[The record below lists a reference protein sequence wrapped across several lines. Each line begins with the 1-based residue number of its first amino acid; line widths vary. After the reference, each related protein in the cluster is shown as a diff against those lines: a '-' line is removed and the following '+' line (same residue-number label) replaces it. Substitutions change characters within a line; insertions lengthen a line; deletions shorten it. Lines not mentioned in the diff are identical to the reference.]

1 MGVLKKGME
10 YLVRLTA
17 QVDKALPGEMK
28 KMNNHL
34 KGLERQMENYKKT
47 GENFELVKK
56 KIKGTVEELRKVKAS
71 MQALEKAKAKD
82 GKMTKAQEQEYARL
96 AKRQEKLSQTL
107 DKQRNSYKQYQY
119 ELKRQKIPME
129 KLREE
134 IEKTTRAYKKLQA
147 EQKLTSAGQNLRT
160 RVGSAAKG
168 IGAKAVGV
176 AKKAVVGAT
185 VAGVTAAG
193 YVGMTSAQTYLDF
206 NKNMKK
212 VQAISGATAEEFK
225 LLEKEAKRLGATTK
239 FTAGEAAAA
248 MEKMALAGFNT
259 KDIIASMPG
268 VLDLAAASGEDVAM
282 VSDIITDNLTAF
294 NMTAKDSGR
303 FADVL
308 SWGMSKT
315 NVTVEMLGES
325 FKYAAGSAGTL
336 GVSLEETVG
345 ALGLMGDQAI
355 KSGMAGTGLNEVFDN
370 LVKKQAELNKAGIKI
385 ADKGKFVGIV
395 DVVKQVEKVT
405 KKMNDIDRLA
415 FLKKVF
421 GERGERSF
429 SKLLSAQKTIDGIT
443 YTGAE
448 ALEKTVEAAT
458 KDSVGMAEKMKDI
471 MLDGASGAMILLES
485 AWDGIKIAVG
495 DKIFSENNLKYIK
508 IFTNYLSELANVL
521 SGSFYDNK
529 YNNFWKNFFTVA
541 KSYMNKLY
549 EALKPGIKAI
559 QEMLPSKSDVT
570 SKMKFIGDLILK
582 LAEIISWLILRIQE
596 LKKAIDFLGV
606 DNIVVFIVTF
616 MGVIKVAAA
625 ITKLISAIKLLKDA
639 GGIILGLKSIIMGF
653 IGVNPYVL
661 LAAGIIAALAI
672 VAYQIYKNWDK
683 IKIYILNVWETVKA
697 KTIDLWSSITNI
709 FVNVKEHIVNT
720 FNSIKEKI
728 VNIFSPAIKWLKG
741 YIESFFSIFG
751 DLFPFAP
758 LKAFWETWDSGKPI
772 MENLKNS
779 ITAYIQVFSDFLPIK
794 IVRQFFK
801 IWSSELGI
809 VDKIKLSFTQT
820 FEAIK
825 NEFIKLWNCMS
836 NIFNII
842 KPYIMPI
849 FDDLKNYILN
859 IFNSIKENIVNI
871 FNLGINWLKGH
882 IESFFSIFGD
892 LLPFAALKAF
902 WEIWDSGKPVMENL
916 KNSITAYI
924 QVFSDFLPIKIV
936 RQFFE
941 IWSSELGIVD
951 KIRLSFTQTFEA
963 IKESI
968 RSVID
973 TITNLG
979 DKIKE
984 LPMIKGA
991 LETFGSIKDG
1001 IANTFGFNNDSKEKV
1016 EKVSIIERIFNTSNK
1031 RENIDG
1037 SHRTG
1042 LSYVPFDGYVA
1053 ELHKGERVLTSD
1065 ENEQYGSLFNKLV
1078 TPSNNNISNTT
1089 RNISASS
1096 NISFNPSINI
1106 TVNNPTDNEGLAKVL
1121 ENKLKE
1127 LEYEFF
1133 KKFKELERRSINDR
1147 RTKF

>member
-1 MGVLKKGME
+1 MGLKKGME

-28 KMNNHL
+28 KMATHL
-34 KGLERQMENYKKT
+34 KGLESQMARYKKT
-47 GENFELVKK
+47 GENFDLVKK

-107 DKQRNSYKQYQY
+107 DKQRNSYRQYQY
-119 ELKRQKIPME
+119 ELKRQKIPMQ

-134 IEKTTRAYKKLQA
+134 IKKTTRAYKKLEA
-147 EQKLTSAGQNLRT
+147 EQKLTSAGQNLRS
-160 RVGSAAKG
+160 RVGSATKS
-168 IGAKAVGV
+168 IGSKAVGV

-206 NKNMKK
+206 NSSMKK

-239 FTAGEAAAA
+239 FTAGESAAA
-248 MEKMALAGFNT
+248 MEKMALAGFST

-294 NMTAKDSGR
+294 NMSAKDTGR

-336 GVSLEETVG
+336 GVSLEEAVG
-345 ALGLMGDQAI
+345 SLGLMGDQAI
-355 KSGMAGTGLNEVFDN
+355 KSGMAGRGLNEVFSR
-370 LVKKQAELNKAGIKI
+370 LVKNKDDLKKI
-385 ADKGKFVGIV
+385 NIDIENSKGEFVGLV
-395 DVVKQVEKVT
+395 EVVKQFEKHT
-405 KKMNDIDRLA
+405 KNMKDIDKVA
-415 FLKKVF
+415 FLKNIF
-421 GERGERSF
+421 GEQGERSF

-458 KDSVGMAEKMKDI
+458 KDSVGMAEKMKNI
-471 MLDGASGAMILLES
+471 MLDSASGAMILLES

-541 KSYMNKLY
+541 KSYMSKLY

-596 LKKAIDFLGV
+596 LKKIIDFLGI
-606 DNIVVFIVTF
+606 DNIVVFIATF

-653 IGVNPYVL
+653 IGVNPFVL
-661 LAAGIIAALAI
+661 IAAGVVAAL
-672 VAYQIYKNWDK
+672 VLIYKNWDK
-683 IKIYILNVWETVKA
+683 IKALIL
-697 KTIDLWSSITNI
+697 S
-709 FVNVKEHIVNT
+709 
-720 FNSIKEKI
+720 
-728 VNIFSPAIKWLKG
+728 AIEWLKG
-741 YIESFFSIFG
+741 YIENFFALFG
-751 DLFPFAP
+751 DLLPLAP
-758 LKAFWETWDSGKPI
+758 LKAFWDTWDNGKPI
-772 MENLKNS
+772 MENLKNG
-779 ITAYIQVFSDFLPIK
+779 IIAYIQTISEFLPIK
-794 IVRQFFK
+794 IVKQFFE
-801 IWSSELGI
+801 IWTSELGI

-820 FEAIK
+820 FDAIK
-825 NEFIKLWNCMS
+825 QS
-836 NIFNII
+836 
-842 KPYIMPI
+842 
-849 FDDLKNYILN
+849 ILGTVDAV
-859 IFNSIKENIVNI
+859 K
-871 FNLGINWLKGH
+871 NLGN
-882 IESFFSIFGD
+882 
-892 LLPFAALKAF
+892 
-902 WEIWDSGKPVMENL
+902 
-916 KNSITAYI
+916 
-924 QVFSDFLPIKIV
+924 
-936 RQFFE
+936 
-941 IWSSELGIVD
+941 
-951 KIRLSFTQTFEA
+951 
-963 IKESI
+963 
-968 RSVID
+968 
-973 TITNLG
+973 
-979 DKIKE
+979 KIKE
-984 LPMIKGA
+984 IPV
-991 LETFGSIKDG
+991 IKD
-1001 IANTFGFNNDSKEKV
+1001 ILQAL
-1016 EKVSIIERIFNTSNK
+1016 
-1031 RENIDG
+1031 NIGTEPDG
-1037 SHRTG
+1037 SHRNG
-1042 LSYVPFDGYVA
+1042 LSYVPYDGYLA
-1053 ELHKGERVLTSD
+1053 ELHRGERVLTAD
-1065 ENEQYGSLFNKLV
+1065 ENEQYGSLFNSLSPR
-1078 TPSNNNISNTT
+1078 TTSTTNYSNSQ
-1089 RNISASS
+1089 SS
-1096 NISFNPSINI
+1096 ISFSPNI
-1106 TVNNPTDNEGLAKVL
+1106 TINMSPNSNSNDLAEV
-1121 ENKLKE
+1121 LKE
-1127 LEYEFF
+1127 KINELEKEFIR
-1133 KKFKELERRSINDR
+1133 KFRELERRKADEY

>member
-1 MGVLKKGME
+1 MGLKKGME

-28 KMNNHL
+28 KMATHL
-34 KGLERQMENYKKT
+34 KGLESQMARYKKT
-47 GENFELVKK
+47 GENFDLVKK
-56 KIKGTVEELRKVKAS
+56 KIKGTVEEYRKVRS
-71 MQALEKAKAKD
+71 QMRALEQAKARD
-82 GKMTKAQEQEYARL
+82 GKLTKAQERQYTLL
-96 AKRQEKLSQTL
+96 ANRQEKLSKTL
-107 DKQRNSYKQYQY
+107 DKQRESYKRYQY
-119 ELKRQKIPME
+119 ELERQKIPMK

-134 IEKTTRAYKKLQA
+134 IEKTTRAYKKLEA
-147 EQKLTSAGQNLRT
+147 EQKLTSAGQNLRS
-160 RVGSAAKG
+160 RVGSATKS
-168 IGAKAVGV
+168 IGSKAVGV

-370 LVKKQAELNKAGIKI
+370 LVKKQAELNKVGIKI

-458 KDSVGMAEKMKDI
+458 KDSVGMAEKMKNI
-471 MLDGASGAMILLES
+471 MLDSASGAMILLES

-508 IFTNYLSELANVL
+508 TFTNYLSELANVL

-541 KSYMNKLY
+541 KSYMSKLY
-549 EALKPGIKAI
+549 EALKPGINAI
-559 QEMLPSKSDVT
+559 REMLPGKSEVT
-570 SKMKFIGDLILK
+570 SRIKFIGDLILK
-582 LAEIISWLILRIQE
+582 IASVISWLILRIQE
-596 LKKAIDFLGV
+596 LKKVIDFLGI
-606 DNIVVFIVTF
+606 DNIVVFIATF

-653 IGVNPYVL
+653 IGVNPFVL
-661 LAAGIIAALAI
+661 IVAGVVAAL
-672 VAYQIYKNWDK
+672 VLIYKNWDK
-683 IKIYILNVWETVKA
+683 IKALIL
-697 KTIDLWSSITNI
+697 S
-709 FVNVKEHIVNT
+709 
-720 FNSIKEKI
+720 
-728 VNIFSPAIKWLKG
+728 AIEWLKG
-741 YIESFFSIFG
+741 YIENFFALFG
-751 DLFPFAP
+751 DLLPLAP
-758 LKAFWETWDSGKPI
+758 LKAFWDAWDSGKPI
-772 MENLKNS
+772 MENLKNG
-779 ITAYIQVFSDFLPIK
+779 IIAYIHTISEFLPIK
-794 IVRQFFK
+794 IVKQFFE
-801 IWSSELGI
+801 IWTSELGI
-809 VDKIKLSFTQT
+809 VDKVKLSFTQT
-820 FEAIK
+820 FDAIK
-825 NEFIKLWNCMS
+825 QS
-836 NIFNII
+836 
-842 KPYIMPI
+842 
-849 FDDLKNYILN
+849 ILGTVDAV
-859 IFNSIKENIVNI
+859 K
-871 FNLGINWLKGH
+871 NLGN
-882 IESFFSIFGD
+882 
-892 LLPFAALKAF
+892 
-902 WEIWDSGKPVMENL
+902 
-916 KNSITAYI
+916 
-924 QVFSDFLPIKIV
+924 
-936 RQFFE
+936 
-941 IWSSELGIVD
+941 
-951 KIRLSFTQTFEA
+951 
-963 IKESI
+963 
-968 RSVID
+968 
-973 TITNLG
+973 
-979 DKIKE
+979 KIKE
-984 LPMIKGA
+984 IPV
-991 LETFGSIKDG
+991 IKD
-1001 IANTFGFNNDSKEKV
+1001 ILQAL
-1016 EKVSIIERIFNTSNK
+1016 
-1031 RENIDG
+1031 NIGTEPDG
-1037 SHRTG
+1037 SHRNG
-1042 LSYVPFDGYVA
+1042 LSYVPYDGYLA
-1053 ELHKGERVLTSD
+1053 ELHRGERVLTAD
-1065 ENEQYGSLFNKLV
+1065 ENEQYGSLFNSLSPR
-1078 TPSNNNISNTT
+1078 TASTTNYSNSQ
-1089 RNISASS
+1089 SS
-1096 NISFNPSINI
+1096 ISFSPNI
-1106 TVNNPTDNEGLAKVL
+1106 TINMSPNSNSNDLAEV
-1121 ENKLKE
+1121 LKE
-1127 LEYEFF
+1127 KINELEKEFIR
-1133 KKFKELERRSINDR
+1133 KFRELERRKADEY

>member
-1 MGVLKKGME
+1 MAKKGME

-28 KMNNHL
+28 KMANHL

-134 IEKTTRAYKKLQA
+134 IERTTRAYRKLQA
-147 EQKLTSAGQNLRT
+147 EQKLTSTGQNLRT
-160 RVGSAAKG
+160 KVGSAAKG

-448 ALEKTVEAAT
+448 ALSKTVEAAT
-458 KDSVGMAEKMKDI
+458 KDSVGMAEKMKNI

-508 IFTNYLSELANVL
+508 TFTNYLSELANVL

-541 KSYMNKLY
+541 KSYMSKLY
-549 EALKPGIKAI
+549 EALKPGINAI
-559 QEMLPSKSDVT
+559 REMLPGKSEVT
-570 SKMKFIGDLILK
+570 SRIKFIGDLILK
-582 LAEIISWLILRIQE
+582 LAEIISWLTLRIQE
-596 LKKAIDFLGV
+596 LKKVIDFLGI
-606 DNIVVFIVTF
+606 DNIVVFIATF
-616 MGVIKVAAA
+616 MGVIKVVAV
-625 ITKLISAIKLLKDA
+625 ITKLISAIKLLKEA

-653 IGVNPYVL
+653 IGVNPYAL
-661 LAAGIIAALAI
+661 IAAGVIAAL
-672 VAYQIYKNWDK
+672 VLIYKNWDK
-683 IKIYILNVWETVKA
+683 IKALIL
-697 KTIDLWSSITNI
+697 S
-709 FVNVKEHIVNT
+709 
-720 FNSIKEKI
+720 
-728 VNIFSPAIKWLKG
+728 AIEWIKG
-741 YIESFFSIFG
+741 YIENFFALFG
-751 DLFPFAP
+751 DLLPLAP
-758 LKAFWETWDSGKPI
+758 LKAFWDAWDSGKPI
-772 MENLKNS
+772 MENLKNG
-779 ITAYIQVFSDFLPIK
+779 IIAYIHTISEFLPIK
-794 IVRQFFK
+794 IVKQFFE
-801 IWSSELGI
+801 IWTSELGI
-809 VDKIKLSFTQT
+809 VEKVKLSFTQT
-820 FEAIK
+820 FDAIK
-825 NEFIKLWNCMS
+825 QS
-836 NIFNII
+836 
-842 KPYIMPI
+842 
-849 FDDLKNYILN
+849 ILGTVDAV
-859 IFNSIKENIVNI
+859 K
-871 FNLGINWLKGH
+871 NLGN
-882 IESFFSIFGD
+882 
-892 LLPFAALKAF
+892 
-902 WEIWDSGKPVMENL
+902 
-916 KNSITAYI
+916 
-924 QVFSDFLPIKIV
+924 
-936 RQFFE
+936 
-941 IWSSELGIVD
+941 
-951 KIRLSFTQTFEA
+951 
-963 IKESI
+963 
-968 RSVID
+968 
-973 TITNLG
+973 
-979 DKIKE
+979 KIKE
-984 LPMIKGA
+984 IPV
-991 LETFGSIKDG
+991 IKD
-1001 IANTFGFNNDSKEKV
+1001 ILQAL
-1016 EKVSIIERIFNTSNK
+1016 
-1031 RENIDG
+1031 NIGTEPDG
-1037 SHRTG
+1037 SHRNG
-1042 LSYVPFDGYVA
+1042 LSYVPYDGYLA
-1053 ELHKGERVLTSD
+1053 ELHRGERVLTAD
-1065 ENEQYGSLFNKLV
+1065 ENEQYGSLFNSLSPR
-1078 TPSNNNISNTT
+1078 TTSTTNYSNSQ
-1089 RNISASS
+1089 SS
-1096 NISFNPSINI
+1096 ISFSPNI
-1106 TVNNPTDNEGLAKVL
+1106 TINMSPNSNSNDLAEV
-1121 ENKLKE
+1121 LKE
-1127 LEYEFF
+1127 KINELEKEFIR
-1133 KKFKELERRSINDR
+1133 KFRELERRKADEY

>member
-1 MGVLKKGME
+1 MAKKGME

-28 KMNNHL
+28 KMANHL

-47 GENFELVKK
+47 GENFERVKK
-56 KIKGTVEELRKVKAS
+56 SIKGTVKEYRKVRS
-71 MQALEKAKAKD
+71 QMRALEQAKARD
-82 GKMTKAQEQEYARL
+82 GKLTKAQERQYTLL
-96 AKRQEKLSQTL
+96 ANRQEKLSKTL
-107 DKQRNSYKQYQY
+107 DKQRDSYKRYQY
-119 ELKRQKIPME
+119 ELKRQKIPMQN
-129 KLREE
+129 LREE
-134 IEKTTRAYKKLQA
+134 IERTTRAYRKLQA
-147 EQKLTSAGQNLRT
+147 EQKLTSTGQNLRT

-168 IGAKAVGV
+168 IGVKAVGV

-294 NMTAKDSGR
+294 NMTAKDTGR

-315 NVTVEMLGES
+315 NVNVEMLGES

-336 GVSLEETVG
+336 GVSLEEAVG
-345 ALGLMGDQAI
+345 SLGLMGDQAI
-355 KSGMAGTGLNEVFDN
+355 KSGMAGRGLNEVFSR
-370 LVKKQAELNKAGIKI
+370 LVKNKDTLKKI
-385 ADKGKFVGIV
+385 NIDIENSKGEFVGLV
-395 DVVKQVEKVT
+395 EVVKQFEKHT
-405 KKMNDIDRLA
+405 KNMKDIDKIA
-415 FLKKVF
+415 FLKNVF
-421 GERGERSF
+421 EEQGERSF

-448 ALEKTVEAAT
+448 ALEKTVESAT
-458 KDSVGMAEKMKDI
+458 KDSVGMAEKMKNI
-471 MLDGASGAMILLES
+471 MLDSASGAMILLES
-485 AWDGIKIAVG
+485 AWDGIKIAIG

-508 IFTNYLSELANVL
+508 IFTDYLSELANVL

-541 KSYMNKLY
+541 KSYMSKLY

-596 LKKAIDFLGV
+596 LKKVIDFLGI
-606 DNIVVFIVTF
+606 DNIVVFIATF
-616 MGVIKVAAA
+616 MGVIKVIAV
-625 ITKLISAIKLLKDA
+625 ITKLISAIKLLKEA

-653 IGVNPYVL
+653 IGVNPYAL
-661 LAAGIIAALAI
+661 IAAGVIAAL
-672 VAYQIYKNWDK
+672 VLIYKNWDK
-683 IKIYILNVWETVKA
+683 IKVFILNVWEMIKA
-697 KTIDLWSSITNI
+697 GLINLWSNICNTFTNI
-709 FVNVKEHIVNT
+709 KDYI
-720 FNSIKEKI
+720 I
-728 VNIFSPAIKWLKG
+728 NIFTSAIAWIKG
-741 YIESFFSIFG
+741 CIEGFFSIFG
-751 DLFPFAP
+751 
-758 LKAFWETWDSGKPI
+758 
-772 MENLKNS
+772 N
-779 ITAYIQVFSDFLPIK
+779 
-794 IVRQFFK
+794 
-801 IWSSELGI
+801 
-809 VDKIKLSFTQT
+809 
-820 FEAIK
+820 
-825 NEFIKLWNCMS
+825 
-836 NIFNII
+836 
-842 KPYIMPI
+842 
-849 FDDLKNYILN
+849 
-859 IFNSIKENIVNI
+859 
-871 FNLGINWLKGH
+871 
-882 IESFFSIFGD
+882 

-902 WEIWDSGKPVMENL
+902 WDTWDSGKPIMENL

-951 KIRLSFTQTFEA
+951 KIKLSFTQTFEA

-984 LPMIKGA
+984 LPVIKGV
-991 LETFGSIKDG
+991 LETFGNIKDG
-1001 IANTFGFNNDSKEKV
+1001 IANTFGFDNDSKEKV
-1016 EKVSIIERIFNTSNK
+1016 EKVSIIERIFNTSNE

-1042 LSYVPFDGYVA
+1042 LGYVPFDGYVA

-1096 NISFNPSINI
+1096 NISFSPSINI
-1106 TVNNPTDNEGLAKVL
+1106 TVNDSKNNEGLAKVL
-1121 ENKLKE
+1121 EAKLKE
-1127 LEYEFF
+1127 LENEFF
-1133 KKFKELERRSINDR
+1133 KKLKELERRGMNER

>member
-1 MGVLKKGME
+1 MAKKGME

-28 KMNNHL
+28 KMANHL

-134 IEKTTRAYKKLQA
+134 IEKTTRAYKKLEA
-147 EQKLTSAGQNLRT
+147 EQKLTSAGQNLRS
-160 RVGSAAKG
+160 RVGSTAKG

-294 NMTAKDSGR
+294 NMTAKDTGR

-315 NVTVEMLGES
+315 NVNVEMLGES

-336 GVSLEETVG
+336 GVSLEEAVG
-345 ALGLMGDQAI
+345 SLGLMGDQAI

-541 KSYMNKLY
+541 KSYMSKLY

-559 QEMLPSKSDVT
+559 QEMLPSKNDVS

-582 LAEIISWLILRIQE
+582 LAEIISWLILRIQD
-596 LKKAIDFLGV
+596 LKKIIDYLGL
-606 DNIVVFIVTF
+606 DNIVIFITTF
-616 MGVIKVAAA
+616 MGVLKVVAV
-625 ITKLISAIKLLKDA
+625 ITKLFSAIKRLKEA

-653 IGVNPYVL
+653 IGVNPFVL
-661 LAAGIIAALAI
+661 LVAGAIAAFATLAY
-672 VAYQIYKNWDK
+672 VIYKNWDK
-683 IKIYILNVWETVKA
+683 IKAYIL
-697 KTIDLWSSITNI
+697 S
-709 FVNVKEHIVNT
+709 
-720 FNSIKEKI
+720 
-728 VNIFSPAIKWLKG
+728 AIEWIKG
-741 YIESFFSIFG
+741 YIENFFALFG
-751 DLFPFAP
+751 DLLPLAP
-758 LKAFWETWDSGKPI
+758 LKAFWDAWDSGKPI
-772 MENLKNS
+772 MENLKNG
-779 ITAYIQVFSDFLPIK
+779 IIAYIHTISEFLPIK
-794 IVRQFFK
+794 IVKQFFE
-801 IWSSELGI
+801 IWTSELGI
-809 VDKIKLSFTQT
+809 VDKVKLSFTQT
-820 FEAIK
+820 FDAIK
-825 NEFIKLWNCMS
+825 QS
-836 NIFNII
+836 
-842 KPYIMPI
+842 
-849 FDDLKNYILN
+849 ILGTVDAV
-859 IFNSIKENIVNI
+859 K
-871 FNLGINWLKGH
+871 NLGN
-882 IESFFSIFGD
+882 
-892 LLPFAALKAF
+892 
-902 WEIWDSGKPVMENL
+902 
-916 KNSITAYI
+916 
-924 QVFSDFLPIKIV
+924 
-936 RQFFE
+936 
-941 IWSSELGIVD
+941 
-951 KIRLSFTQTFEA
+951 
-963 IKESI
+963 
-968 RSVID
+968 
-973 TITNLG
+973 
-979 DKIKE
+979 KIKE
-984 LPMIKGA
+984 IPV
-991 LETFGSIKDG
+991 IKD
-1001 IANTFGFNNDSKEKV
+1001 ILQAL
-1016 EKVSIIERIFNTSNK
+1016 
-1031 RENIDG
+1031 NIGTEPDG
-1037 SHRTG
+1037 SHRNG
-1042 LSYVPFDGYVA
+1042 LSYVPYDGYLA
-1053 ELHKGERVLTSD
+1053 ELHRGERVLTAD
-1065 ENEQYGSLFNKLV
+1065 ENEQYGSLFNSLSPR
-1078 TPSNNNISNTT
+1078 TASTTNYSNSQ
-1089 RNISASS
+1089 SS
-1096 NISFNPSINI
+1096 ISFSPNI
-1106 TVNNPTDNEGLAKVL
+1106 TINMSPNSNSNDLAEV
-1121 ENKLKE
+1121 LKE
-1127 LEYEFF
+1127 KINELEKEFIR
-1133 KKFKELERRSINDR
+1133 KFRELERRKADEY

>member
-1 MGVLKKGME
+1 MAKKGME

-28 KMNNHL
+28 KMANHL

-119 ELKRQKIPME
+119 ELKRQKIPMQN
-129 KLREE
+129 LREE

-147 EQKLTSAGQNLRT
+147 EQKLTSVGQNLRT
-160 RVGSAAKG
+160 KVRSAAKG
-168 IGAKAVGV
+168 IGAKAIGAVKRV
-176 AKKAVVGAT
+176 AVGAT
-185 VAGVTAAG
+185 VAGAAGAG
-193 YVGMTSAQTYLDF
+193 YVGMASAQAYLDF

-294 NMTAKDSGR
+294 NMTAKDTGR

-336 GVSLEETVG
+336 GVSLEEAVG
-345 ALGLMGDQAI
+345 SLGLMGDQAI
-355 KSGMAGTGLNEVFDN
+355 KSGMAGRGLNEVFSR
-370 LVKKQAELNKAGIKI
+370 LVKNKDDLKKVGINI
-385 ADKGKFVGIV
+385 ANSKGEFVGLV
-395 DVVKQVEKVT
+395 EVVKQFEKHT
-405 KKMNDIDRLA
+405 KNMKDIDKIA
-415 FLKKVF
+415 FLKNVF
-421 GERGERSF
+421 GEQGERSF

-458 KDSVGMAEKMKDI
+458 KDSVGMAEKMKNI

-508 IFTNYLSELANVL
+508 TFTNYLSELANVL

-541 KSYMNKLY
+541 KSYMSKLY

-596 LKKAIDFLGV
+596 LKKVIDFLGV
-606 DNIVVFIVTF
+606 DNIVIFIATF
-616 MGVIKVAAA
+616 MGVIKVAVA

-661 LAAGIIAALAI
+661 VAAGIIAAL
-672 VAYQIYKNWDK
+672 VLIYKNWDK
-683 IKIYILNVWETVKA
+683 IKIHILNVWETVKA

-741 YIESFFSIFG
+741 YIESFFSTFG
-751 DLFPFAP
+751 DLFPFAA
-758 LKAFWETWDSGKPI
+758 LKAFWDTWDSGKPI
-772 MENLKNS
+772 MENLKNG
-779 ITAYIQVFSDFLPIK
+779 ITAYIQVFSNFLPIK

-809 VDKIKLSFTQT
+809 VDKIRLSFTQT

-825 NEFIKLWNCMS
+825 NEFIKLWNCIS

-849 FDDLKNYILN
+849 FDNIKNYILN
-859 IFNSIKENIVNI
+859 AFNSIKENIVNI
-871 FNLGINWLKGH
+871 FNLGINWLKEN
-882 IESFFSIFGD
+882 IEGFFSIFGN

-902 WEIWDSGKPVMENL
+902 WDTWDSGKLIMENL
-916 KNSITAYI
+916 KNGITAYI

-951 KIRLSFTQTFEA
+951 KIKLSFTQTFEA

-984 LPMIKGA
+984 LPVIKGA

-1001 IANTFGFNNDSKEKV
+1001 IANTFGFDNDSKEKV
-1016 EKVSIIERIFNTSNK
+1016 EKVSIIERIFNTSNE

-1042 LSYVPFDGYVA
+1042 LGYVPFDGYVA

-1096 NISFNPSINI
+1096 NISFSPSINI
-1106 TVNNPTDNEGLAKVL
+1106 TVNDSKNNEGLAKVL
-1121 ENKLKE
+1121 EAKLKE
-1127 LEYEFF
+1127 LENEFF
-1133 KKFKELERRSINDR
+1133 KKLKELERRGMNER

>member
-1 MGVLKKGME
+1 MGLKKGME

-28 KMNNHL
+28 KMANHL
-34 KGLERQMENYKKT
+34 KGLESQMARYKKT
-47 GENFELVKK
+47 GENFDLVKK
-56 KIKGTVEELRKVKAS
+56 KIKGTVEEYRKVRS
-71 MQALEKAKAKD
+71 QMRALEQAKARD
-82 GKMTKAQEQEYARL
+82 GKLTKAQERQYTLL
-96 AKRQEKLSQTL
+96 ANRQEKLSKTL
-107 DKQRNSYKQYQY
+107 DKQRESYKRYQY
-119 ELKRQKIPME
+119 ELERQKIPMK

-134 IEKTTRAYKKLQA
+134 IERTTRAYRKLQA

-458 KDSVGMAEKMKDI
+458 KDSVGMAEKMKNI
-471 MLDGASGAMILLES
+471 MLDSASGAMILLES

-508 IFTNYLSELANVL
+508 TFTNYLSELANVL

-541 KSYMNKLY
+541 KSYMSKLY
-549 EALKPGIKAI
+549 EALKPGINAI
-559 QEMLPSKSDVT
+559 REMLPDKSEV
-570 SKMKFIGDLILK
+570 SSRIKFIGDLILK
-582 LAEIISWLILRIQE
+582 IASVISWLILRIQE
-596 LKKAIDFLGV
+596 LKKVIDFLGI
-606 DNIVVFIVTF
+606 DNIVVFIATF

-653 IGVNPYVL
+653 IGVNPFVL
-661 LAAGIIAALAI
+661 IVAGVVAAL
-672 VAYQIYKNWDK
+672 VLIYKNWDK
-683 IKIYILNVWETVKA
+683 IKALIL
-697 KTIDLWSSITNI
+697 S
-709 FVNVKEHIVNT
+709 
-720 FNSIKEKI
+720 
-728 VNIFSPAIKWLKG
+728 AIEWLKG
-741 YIESFFSIFG
+741 YIENFFALFG
-751 DLFPFAP
+751 DLLPLAP
-758 LKAFWETWDSGKPI
+758 LKAFWDTWDSGKPI
-772 MENLKNS
+772 MENLKNG
-779 ITAYIQVFSDFLPIK
+779 IIAYIQTISEFLPIK
-794 IVRQFFK
+794 IVKQFFE
-801 IWSSELGI
+801 IWTSELGI

-820 FEAIK
+820 FDAIK
-825 NEFIKLWNCMS
+825 QS
-836 NIFNII
+836 
-842 KPYIMPI
+842 
-849 FDDLKNYILN
+849 ILGT
-859 IFNSIKENIVNI
+859 VDAVM
-871 FNLGINWLKGH
+871 NLGN
-882 IESFFSIFGD
+882 
-892 LLPFAALKAF
+892 
-902 WEIWDSGKPVMENL
+902 
-916 KNSITAYI
+916 
-924 QVFSDFLPIKIV
+924 
-936 RQFFE
+936 
-941 IWSSELGIVD
+941 
-951 KIRLSFTQTFEA
+951 
-963 IKESI
+963 
-968 RSVID
+968 
-973 TITNLG
+973 
-979 DKIKE
+979 KIKE
-984 LPMIKGA
+984 FPMVKGA
-991 LETFGSIKDG
+991 LETFRDIKNG
-1001 IANTFGFNNDSKEKV
+1001 ITGAFGFNNASQE
-1016 EKVSIIERIFNTSNK
+1016 IN
-1031 RENIDG
+1031 G

-1042 LSYVPFDGYVA
+1042 LSYVPYDGYLA
-1053 ELHKGERVLTSD
+1053 ELHRGERVLTAD
-1065 ENEQYGSLFNKLV
+1065 ENEQYGSLFNRLSP
-1078 TPSNNNISNTT
+1078 TSSSTTNNLNTT
-1089 RNISASS
+1089 SS
-1096 NISFNPSINI
+1096 IVFSPNI
-1106 TVNNPTDNEGLAKVL
+1106 TINAGSNSNNEGLVQIL
-1121 ENKLKE
+1121 ENKIKE
-1127 LEYEFF
+1127 LENEFLR
-1133 KKFKELERRSINDR
+1133 KFREMERKSINER

>member
-1 MGVLKKGME
+1 MAKKGME

-28 KMNNHL
+28 KMANHL

-119 ELKRQKIPME
+119 ELKRQKIPMQN
-129 KLREE
+129 LREE

-147 EQKLTSAGQNLRT
+147 EQKLTSVGQNLRT
-160 RVGSAAKG
+160 KVRSAAKG
-168 IGAKAVGV
+168 IGAKAIGAVKRV
-176 AKKAVVGAT
+176 AVGAT
-185 VAGVTAAG
+185 VAGAAGAG
-193 YVGMTSAQTYLDF
+193 YVGMASAQAYLDF

-294 NMTAKDSGR
+294 NMTAKDTGR

-336 GVSLEETVG
+336 GVSLEEAVG
-345 ALGLMGDQAI
+345 SLGLMGDQAI
-355 KSGMAGTGLNEVFDN
+355 KSGMAGRGLNEVFSR
-370 LVKKQAELNKAGIKI
+370 LVKNKDDLKKVGINI
-385 ADKGKFVGIV
+385 ANSKGEFVGLV
-395 DVVKQVEKVT
+395 EVVKQFEKHT
-405 KKMNDIDRLA
+405 KNMKDIDKIA
-415 FLKKVF
+415 FLKNVF
-421 GERGERSF
+421 GEQGERSF

-458 KDSVGMAEKMKDI
+458 KDSVGMAEKMKNI

-508 IFTNYLSELANVL
+508 TFTNYLSELANVL

-541 KSYMNKLY
+541 KSYMSKLY

-596 LKKAIDFLGV
+596 LKKVIDFLGV
-606 DNIVVFIVTF
+606 DNIVIFIATF
-616 MGVIKVAAA
+616 MGVIKVAVA

-661 LAAGIIAALAI
+661 VAAGIIAAL
-672 VAYQIYKNWDK
+672 VLIYKNWDK
-683 IKIYILNVWETVKA
+683 IKIHILNVWETVKA

-741 YIESFFSIFG
+741 YIESFFSTFG
-751 DLFPFAP
+751 DLFPFAA
-758 LKAFWETWDSGKPI
+758 LKAFWDTWDSGKPI
-772 MENLKNS
+772 MENLKNG

-801 IWSSELGI
+801 
-809 VDKIKLSFTQT
+809 
-820 FEAIK
+820 
-825 NEFIKLWNCMS
+825 
-836 NIFNII
+836 
-842 KPYIMPI
+842 
-849 FDDLKNYILN
+849 
-859 IFNSIKENIVNI
+859 
-871 FNLGINWLKGH
+871 
-882 IESFFSIFGD
+882 
-892 LLPFAALKAF
+892 
-902 WEIWDSGKPVMENL
+902 
-916 KNSITAYI
+916 
-924 QVFSDFLPIKIV
+924 
-936 RQFFE
+936 

-984 LPMIKGA
+984 LPVIKGA

-1001 IANTFGFNNDSKEKV
+1001 IANTFGFDNDSKEKV
-1016 EKVSIIERIFNTSNK
+1016 EKVSIIERIFNTSNE

-1042 LSYVPFDGYVA
+1042 LGYVPFDGYVA

-1096 NISFNPSINI
+1096 NISFSPSIKI
-1106 TVNNPTDNEGLAKVL
+1106 TVNDSKNNEGLAKVL
-1121 ENKLKE
+1121 EAKLKE
-1127 LEYEFF
+1127 LENEFF
-1133 KKFKELERRSINDR
+1133 KKLKELERRGMNER

>member
-1 MGVLKKGME
+1 MAKKGME

-28 KMNNHL
+28 KMANHL

-119 ELKRQKIPME
+119 ELKRQKIPMQN
-129 KLREE
+129 LREE

-147 EQKLTSAGQNLRT
+147 EQKLTSVGQNLRT
-160 RVGSAAKG
+160 KVRSAAKG
-168 IGAKAVGV
+168 IGAKAIGAVKRV
-176 AKKAVVGAT
+176 AVGAT
-185 VAGVTAAG
+185 VAGAAGAG
-193 YVGMTSAQTYLDF
+193 YVGMASAQAYLDF

-294 NMTAKDSGR
+294 NMTAKDTGR

-336 GVSLEETVG
+336 GVSLEEAVG
-345 ALGLMGDQAI
+345 SLGLMGDQAI
-355 KSGMAGTGLNEVFDN
+355 KSGMAGRGLNEVFSR
-370 LVKKQAELNKAGIKI
+370 LVKNKDDLKKVGINI
-385 ADKGKFVGIV
+385 ANSKGEFVGLV
-395 DVVKQVEKVT
+395 EVVKQFEKHT
-405 KKMNDIDRLA
+405 KNMKDIDKIA
-415 FLKKVF
+415 FLKNVF
-421 GERGERSF
+421 GEQGERSF

-458 KDSVGMAEKMKDI
+458 KDSVGMAEKMKNI

-508 IFTNYLSELANVL
+508 TFTNYLSELANVL

-541 KSYMNKLY
+541 KSYMSKLY

-596 LKKAIDFLGV
+596 LKKVIDFLGV
-606 DNIVVFIVTF
+606 DNIVIFIATF
-616 MGVIKVAAA
+616 MGVIKVAVA

-661 LAAGIIAALAI
+661 VAAGIIAAL
-672 VAYQIYKNWDK
+672 VLIYKNWDK
-683 IKIYILNVWETVKA
+683 IKIHILNVWETVKA

-741 YIESFFSIFG
+741 YIESFFSTFG
-751 DLFPFAP
+751 DLFPFAA
-758 LKAFWETWDSGKPI
+758 LKAFWDTWDSGKPI
-772 MENLKNS
+772 MENLKNG

-809 VDKIKLSFTQT
+809 VDKIRLSFTQT

-825 NEFIKLWNCMS
+825 NEFIKLWNCIS

-849 FDDLKNYILN
+849 FDNIKNYILN
-859 IFNSIKENIVNI
+859 AFNSIKENIVNI
-871 FNLGINWLKGH
+871 FNLGINWLKEN
-882 IESFFSIFGD
+882 IEGFFSIFGN

-902 WEIWDSGKPVMENL
+902 WDTWDSGKPIMENL
-916 KNSITAYI
+916 KNGITAYI

-936 RQFFE
+936 RQFFK

-984 LPMIKGA
+984 LPVIKGA

-1001 IANTFGFNNDSKEKV
+1001 IANTFGFDNDSKEKV
-1016 EKVSIIERIFNTSNK
+1016 EKVSIIERIFNTSNE

-1042 LSYVPFDGYVA
+1042 LGYVPFDGYVA

-1096 NISFNPSINI
+1096 NISFSPSINI
-1106 TVNNPTDNEGLAKVL
+1106 TVNDSKNNEGLAKVL
-1121 ENKLKE
+1121 EAKLKE
-1127 LEYEFF
+1127 LENEFF
-1133 KKFKELERRSINDR
+1133 KKLKELERRGMNER

>member
-1 MGVLKKGME
+1 MGLKKGME

-28 KMNNHL
+28 KMANHL
-34 KGLERQMENYKKT
+34 KGLESQMARYKKT
-47 GENFELVKK
+47 GENFDLVKK
-56 KIKGTVEELRKVKAS
+56 KIKGTVEEYRKVRS
-71 MQALEKAKAKD
+71 QMRALEQAKARD
-82 GKMTKAQEQEYARL
+82 GKLTKAQERQYTLL
-96 AKRQEKLSQTL
+96 ANRQEKLSKTL
-107 DKQRNSYKQYQY
+107 DKQRESYKRYQY
-119 ELKRQKIPME
+119 ELERQKIPMK

-134 IEKTTRAYKKLQA
+134 IERTTRAYRKLQA

-325 FKYAAGSAGTL
+325 FKYAAGSVGTL

-458 KDSVGMAEKMKDI
+458 KDSVGMAEKMKNI
-471 MLDGASGAMILLES
+471 MLDSASGAMILLES

-508 IFTNYLSELANVL
+508 TFTNYLSELANVL

-541 KSYMNKLY
+541 KSYMSKLY
-549 EALKPGIKAI
+549 EALKPGINAI
-559 QEMLPSKSDVT
+559 REMLPDKSEVT
-570 SKMKFIGDLILK
+570 SRIKFIGDLILK
-582 LAEIISWLILRIQE
+582 IASVISWLILRIQE
-596 LKKAIDFLGV
+596 LKKVIDFLGI
-606 DNIVVFIVTF
+606 DNIVVFIATF

-653 IGVNPYVL
+653 IGVNPFVL
-661 LAAGIIAALAI
+661 IAAGVVAAL
-672 VAYQIYKNWDK
+672 VLIYKNWDK
-683 IKIYILNVWETVKA
+683 IKALIL
-697 KTIDLWSSITNI
+697 S
-709 FVNVKEHIVNT
+709 
-720 FNSIKEKI
+720 
-728 VNIFSPAIKWLKG
+728 AIEWLKG
-741 YIESFFSIFG
+741 YIENFFALFG
-751 DLFPFAP
+751 DLLPLAP
-758 LKAFWETWDSGKPI
+758 LKAFWDTWDSGKPI
-772 MENLKNS
+772 MENLKNG
-779 ITAYIQVFSDFLPIK
+779 IIAYIQTITEFLPIK
-794 IVRQFFK
+794 IVKQFFE
-801 IWSSELGI
+801 IWTSELGI

-820 FEAIK
+820 FDAIK
-825 NEFIKLWNCMS
+825 QS
-836 NIFNII
+836 
-842 KPYIMPI
+842 
-849 FDDLKNYILN
+849 ILGTVDAV
-859 IFNSIKENIVNI
+859 I
-871 FNLGINWLKGH
+871 NLGN
-882 IESFFSIFGD
+882 
-892 LLPFAALKAF
+892 
-902 WEIWDSGKPVMENL
+902 
-916 KNSITAYI
+916 
-924 QVFSDFLPIKIV
+924 
-936 RQFFE
+936 
-941 IWSSELGIVD
+941 
-951 KIRLSFTQTFEA
+951 
-963 IKESI
+963 
-968 RSVID
+968 
-973 TITNLG
+973 
-979 DKIKE
+979 KIKE
-984 LPMIKGA
+984 FPMVKGA
-991 LETFGSIKDG
+991 LETFGDIKNG
-1001 IANTFGFNNDSKEKV
+1001 ITGAFGFNNASQE
-1016 EKVSIIERIFNTSNK
+1016 IN
-1031 RENIDG
+1031 G

-1042 LSYVPFDGYVA
+1042 LSYVPYDGYLA
-1053 ELHKGERVLTSD
+1053 ELHRGERVLTAD
-1065 ENEQYGSLFNKLV
+1065 ENGQYGSLFNRLSP
-1078 TPSNNNISNTT
+1078 TSSSTTNNLNTT
-1089 RNISASS
+1089 SS
-1096 NISFNPSINI
+1096 IVFSPNI
-1106 TVNNPTDNEGLAKVL
+1106 TINAGSNSNNEGLVQIL
-1121 ENKLKE
+1121 ENKIKE
-1127 LEYEFF
+1127 LENEFLR
-1133 KKFKELERRSINDR
+1133 KFREMERKSINER

>member
-1 MGVLKKGME
+1 MGLKKGME

-28 KMNNHL
+28 KMATHL
-34 KGLERQMENYKKT
+34 KGLESQMARYKKT
-47 GENFELVKK
+47 GENFDLVKK
-56 KIKGTVEELRKVKAS
+56 KIKGTVEEYRKVRS
-71 MQALEKAKAKD
+71 QMRALEQAKARD
-82 GKMTKAQEQEYARL
+82 GKLTKAQERQYTLL
-96 AKRQEKLSQTL
+96 ANRQEKLSKTL
-107 DKQRNSYKQYQY
+107 DKQRESYKRYQY
-119 ELKRQKIPME
+119 ELERQKIPMK

-134 IEKTTRAYKKLQA
+134 IEKTTRAYKKLEA
-147 EQKLTSAGQNLRT
+147 EQKLTSAGQNLRS
-160 RVGSAAKG
+160 RVGSATKS
-168 IGAKAVGV
+168 IGSKAVGV

-282 VSDIITDNLTAF
+282 VSDIITDNLKAF

-370 LVKKQAELNKAGIKI
+370 LVKKQAELNKVGIKI

-458 KDSVGMAEKMKDI
+458 KDSVGMAEKMKNI
-471 MLDGASGAMILLES
+471 MLDSASGAMILLES

-508 IFTNYLSELANVL
+508 TFTNYLSELANVL

-541 KSYMNKLY
+541 KSYMSKLY
-549 EALKPGIKAI
+549 EALKPGINAI
-559 QEMLPSKSDVT
+559 REMLPGKSEVT
-570 SKMKFIGDLILK
+570 SRIKFIGDLILK
-582 LAEIISWLILRIQE
+582 IASVISWLILRIQE
-596 LKKAIDFLGV
+596 LKKVIDFLGI
-606 DNIVVFIVTF
+606 DNIVVFIATF

-653 IGVNPYVL
+653 IGVNPFVL
-661 LAAGIIAALAI
+661 IAAGVVAAL
-672 VAYQIYKNWDK
+672 VLIYKNWDK
-683 IKIYILNVWETVKA
+683 IKALIL
-697 KTIDLWSSITNI
+697 S
-709 FVNVKEHIVNT
+709 
-720 FNSIKEKI
+720 
-728 VNIFSPAIKWLKG
+728 AIEWLKG
-741 YIESFFSIFG
+741 YIENFFALFG
-751 DLFPFAP
+751 DLLPLAP
-758 LKAFWETWDSGKPI
+758 LKAFWDTWNSGKPI
-772 MENLKNS
+772 MENLKNG
-779 ITAYIQVFSDFLPIK
+779 IIAYIQTITEFLPIK
-794 IVRQFFK
+794 IVKQFFE
-801 IWSSELGI
+801 IWTSELGI

-820 FEAIK
+820 FDAIK
-825 NEFIKLWNCMS
+825 QS
-836 NIFNII
+836 
-842 KPYIMPI
+842 
-849 FDDLKNYILN
+849 ILGTVDAV
-859 IFNSIKENIVNI
+859 I
-871 FNLGINWLKGH
+871 NLGN
-882 IESFFSIFGD
+882 
-892 LLPFAALKAF
+892 
-902 WEIWDSGKPVMENL
+902 
-916 KNSITAYI
+916 
-924 QVFSDFLPIKIV
+924 
-936 RQFFE
+936 
-941 IWSSELGIVD
+941 
-951 KIRLSFTQTFEA
+951 
-963 IKESI
+963 
-968 RSVID
+968 
-973 TITNLG
+973 
-979 DKIKE
+979 KIKE
-984 LPMIKGA
+984 FPMVKGA
-991 LETFGSIKDG
+991 LETFGDIKNG
-1001 IANTFGFNNDSKEKV
+1001 ITGAFGFNNASQE
-1016 EKVSIIERIFNTSNK
+1016 IN
-1031 RENIDG
+1031 G

-1042 LSYVPFDGYVA
+1042 LSYVPYDGYLA
-1053 ELHKGERVLTSD
+1053 ELHRGERVLTAD
-1065 ENEQYGSLFNKLV
+1065 ENGQYGSLFNRLSP
-1078 TPSNNNISNTT
+1078 TSSSTTNNLNTT
-1089 RNISASS
+1089 SS
-1096 NISFNPSINI
+1096 IVFSPNI
-1106 TVNNPTDNEGLAKVL
+1106 TINAGSNSNNEGLVQIL
-1121 ENKLKE
+1121 ENKIKE
-1127 LEYEFF
+1127 LENEFLR
-1133 KKFKELERRSINDR
+1133 KFREMERKSINER

>member
-1 MGVLKKGME
+1 MGLKKGME

-28 KMNNHL
+28 KMATHL
-34 KGLERQMENYKKT
+34 KGLESQMARYKKT
-47 GENFELVKK
+47 GENFDLVKK
-56 KIKGTVEELRKVKAS
+56 KIKGTVEEYRKVRS
-71 MQALEKAKAKD
+71 QMRALEQAKARD
-82 GKMTKAQEQEYARL
+82 GKLTKAQERRYTLL
-96 AKRQEKLSQTL
+96 ANRQEKLSKTL
-107 DKQRNSYKQYQY
+107 DKQRESYKRYQY
-119 ELKRQKIPME
+119 ELERQKIPMK

-134 IEKTTRAYKKLQA
+134 IEKTTRAYKKLEA
-147 EQKLTSAGQNLRT
+147 EQKLTSAGQNLRS
-160 RVGSAAKG
+160 RVGSATKS
-168 IGAKAVGV
+168 IGSKAVGV

-370 LVKKQAELNKAGIKI
+370 LVKKQAELNKVGIKI

-458 KDSVGMAEKMKDI
+458 KDSVGMAEKMKNI
-471 MLDGASGAMILLES
+471 MLDSASGAMILLES

-508 IFTNYLSELANVL
+508 TFTNYLSELANVL

-541 KSYMNKLY
+541 KSYMSKLY
-549 EALKPGIKAI
+549 EALKPGINAI
-559 QEMLPSKSDVT
+559 REMLPGKSEVT
-570 SKMKFIGDLILK
+570 SRIKFIGDLILK
-582 LAEIISWLILRIQE
+582 IASVISWLILRIQE
-596 LKKAIDFLGV
+596 LKKVIDFLGI
-606 DNIVVFIVTF
+606 DNIVVFIATF

-653 IGVNPYVL
+653 IGVNPFVL
-661 LAAGIIAALAI
+661 IAAGVVAAL
-672 VAYQIYKNWDK
+672 VLIYKNWDK
-683 IKIYILNVWETVKA
+683 IKALIL
-697 KTIDLWSSITNI
+697 S
-709 FVNVKEHIVNT
+709 
-720 FNSIKEKI
+720 
-728 VNIFSPAIKWLKG
+728 AIEWLKG
-741 YIESFFSIFG
+741 YIENFFALFG
-751 DLFPFAP
+751 DLLPLAP
-758 LKAFWETWDSGKPI
+758 LKAFWDTWDSGKPI
-772 MENLKNS
+772 MENLKNG
-779 ITAYIQVFSDFLPIK
+779 IIAYIQTITEFLPIK
-794 IVRQFFK
+794 IVKQFFE
-801 IWSSELGI
+801 IWTSELGI

-820 FEAIK
+820 FDAIK
-825 NEFIKLWNCMS
+825 QS
-836 NIFNII
+836 
-842 KPYIMPI
+842 
-849 FDDLKNYILN
+849 ILGTVDAV
-859 IFNSIKENIVNI
+859 I
-871 FNLGINWLKGH
+871 NLGN
-882 IESFFSIFGD
+882 
-892 LLPFAALKAF
+892 
-902 WEIWDSGKPVMENL
+902 
-916 KNSITAYI
+916 
-924 QVFSDFLPIKIV
+924 
-936 RQFFE
+936 
-941 IWSSELGIVD
+941 
-951 KIRLSFTQTFEA
+951 
-963 IKESI
+963 
-968 RSVID
+968 
-973 TITNLG
+973 
-979 DKIKE
+979 KIKE
-984 LPMIKGA
+984 FPMVKGA
-991 LETFGSIKDG
+991 LETFGDIKNG
-1001 IANTFGFNNDSKEKV
+1001 ITGAFGFNNASQE
-1016 EKVSIIERIFNTSNK
+1016 IN
-1031 RENIDG
+1031 G

-1042 LSYVPFDGYVA
+1042 LSYVPYDGYLA
-1053 ELHKGERVLTSD
+1053 ELHRGERVLTAD
-1065 ENEQYGSLFNKLV
+1065 ENGQYGSLFNRLSP
-1078 TPSNNNISNTT
+1078 TSSSTTNNLNTT
-1089 RNISASS
+1089 SS
-1096 NISFNPSINI
+1096 IVFSPNI
-1106 TVNNPTDNEGLAKVL
+1106 TINAGSNSNNEGLVQIL
-1121 ENKLKE
+1121 ENKIKE
-1127 LEYEFF
+1127 LENEFLR
-1133 KKFKELERRSINDR
+1133 KFREMERKSINER

>member
-1 MGVLKKGME
+1 MGLKKGME

-28 KMNNHL
+28 KMATHL
-34 KGLERQMENYKKT
+34 KGLESQMARYKKT
-47 GENFELVKK
+47 GENFDLVKK
-56 KIKGTVEELRKVKAS
+56 KIKGTVEEYRKVRS
-71 MQALEKAKAKD
+71 QMRALEQAKARD
-82 GKMTKAQEQEYARL
+82 GKLTKAQERQYTLL
-96 AKRQEKLSQTL
+96 ANRQEKLSKTL
-107 DKQRNSYKQYQY
+107 DKQRESYKRYQY
-119 ELKRQKIPME
+119 ELERQKIPMK

-134 IEKTTRAYKKLQA
+134 IEKTTRAYKKLEA
-147 EQKLTSAGQNLRT
+147 EQKLTSAGQNLRS
-160 RVGSAAKG
+160 RVGSATKS
-168 IGAKAVGV
+168 IGSKAVGV

-370 LVKKQAELNKAGIKI
+370 LVKKQAELNKVGIKI

-458 KDSVGMAEKMKDI
+458 KDSVGMAEKMKNI
-471 MLDGASGAMILLES
+471 MLDSASGAMILLES

-508 IFTNYLSELANVL
+508 TFTNYLSELANVL

-541 KSYMNKLY
+541 KSYMSKLY
-549 EALKPGIKAI
+549 EALKPGINAI
-559 QEMLPSKSDVT
+559 REMLPGKSEVT
-570 SKMKFIGDLILK
+570 SRIKFIGDLILK
-582 LAEIISWLILRIQE
+582 IASVISWLILRIQE
-596 LKKAIDFLGV
+596 LKKVIDFLGI
-606 DNIVVFIVTF
+606 DNIVVFIATF

-653 IGVNPYVL
+653 IGVNPFVL
-661 LAAGIIAALAI
+661 IAAGVVAAL
-672 VAYQIYKNWDK
+672 VLIYKNWDK
-683 IKIYILNVWETVKA
+683 IKALIL
-697 KTIDLWSSITNI
+697 S
-709 FVNVKEHIVNT
+709 
-720 FNSIKEKI
+720 
-728 VNIFSPAIKWLKG
+728 AIEWLKG
-741 YIESFFSIFG
+741 YIENFFALFG
-751 DLFPFAP
+751 DLLPLAP
-758 LKAFWETWDSGKPI
+758 LKAFWDTWNSGKPI
-772 MENLKNS
+772 MENLKNG
-779 ITAYIQVFSDFLPIK
+779 IIAYIQTITEFLPIK
-794 IVRQFFK
+794 IVKQFFE
-801 IWSSELGI
+801 IWTSELGI

-820 FEAIK
+820 FDAIK
-825 NEFIKLWNCMS
+825 QS
-836 NIFNII
+836 
-842 KPYIMPI
+842 
-849 FDDLKNYILN
+849 ILGTVDAV
-859 IFNSIKENIVNI
+859 I
-871 FNLGINWLKGH
+871 NLGN
-882 IESFFSIFGD
+882 
-892 LLPFAALKAF
+892 
-902 WEIWDSGKPVMENL
+902 
-916 KNSITAYI
+916 
-924 QVFSDFLPIKIV
+924 
-936 RQFFE
+936 
-941 IWSSELGIVD
+941 
-951 KIRLSFTQTFEA
+951 
-963 IKESI
+963 
-968 RSVID
+968 
-973 TITNLG
+973 
-979 DKIKE
+979 KIKE
-984 LPMIKGA
+984 FPMVKGA
-991 LETFGSIKDG
+991 LETFGDIKNG
-1001 IANTFGFNNDSKEKV
+1001 ITGAFGFNNASQE
-1016 EKVSIIERIFNTSNK
+1016 IN
-1031 RENIDG
+1031 G

-1042 LSYVPFDGYVA
+1042 LSYVPYDGYLA
-1053 ELHKGERVLTSD
+1053 ELHRGERVLTAD
-1065 ENEQYGSLFNKLV
+1065 ENGQYGSLFNRLSP
-1078 TPSNNNISNTT
+1078 TSSSTTNNLNTT
-1089 RNISASS
+1089 SS
-1096 NISFNPSINI
+1096 IVFSPNI
-1106 TVNNPTDNEGLAKVL
+1106 TINAGSNSNNEGLVQIL
-1121 ENKLKE
+1121 ENKIKE
-1127 LEYEFF
+1127 LENEFLR
-1133 KKFKELERRSINDR
+1133 KFREMERKSINER

>member
-1 MGVLKKGME
+1 MAKKGME

-28 KMNNHL
+28 KMANHL

-134 IEKTTRAYKKLQA
+134 IEKTTRAYRKLQA
-147 EQKLTSAGQNLRT
+147 EQKLTSTGQNLRT

-176 AKKAVVGAT
+176 AKRVAVGAT
-185 VAGVTAAG
+185 VAGAAGAG
-193 YVGMTSAQTYLDF
+193 YVGMASAQAYLDF

-448 ALEKTVEAAT
+448 ALSKTVEAAT

-541 KSYMNKLY
+541 KSYMSKLY
-549 EALKPGIKAI
+549 EALKPGINAI
-559 QEMLPSKSDVT
+559 REMLPGKSEVT
-570 SKMKFIGDLILK
+570 SRIKFIGDLILK
-582 LAEIISWLILRIQE
+582 IASVISWVILKIQA
-596 LKKAIDFLGV
+596 LKKIIDRLGA
-606 DNIVVFIVTF
+606 DNIIVFIAAF
-616 MGVIKVAAA
+616 MGVLKVVAV
-625 ITKLISAIKLLKDA
+625 ITKLISAIKLLKEA

-653 IGVNPYVL
+653 IGVNPFVL
-661 LAAGIIAALAI
+661 LVAGAIAAFATLAY
-672 VAYQIYKNWDK
+672 VIYKNWDK
-683 IKIYILNVWETVKA
+683 IKAYIL
-697 KTIDLWSSITNI
+697 S
-709 FVNVKEHIVNT
+709 
-720 FNSIKEKI
+720 
-728 VNIFSPAIKWLKG
+728 AIEWIKG
-741 YIESFFSIFG
+741 YIENFFALFG
-751 DLFPFAP
+751 DLLPLAP
-758 LKAFWETWDSGKPI
+758 LKAFWDAWDSGKPI
-772 MENLKNS
+772 MENLKNG
-779 ITAYIQVFSDFLPIK
+779 IIAYIHTISEFLPIK
-794 IVRQFFK
+794 IVKQFFE
-801 IWSSELGI
+801 IWTSELGI
-809 VDKIKLSFTQT
+809 VDKVKLSFTQT
-820 FEAIK
+820 FDAIK
-825 NEFIKLWNCMS
+825 QS
-836 NIFNII
+836 
-842 KPYIMPI
+842 
-849 FDDLKNYILN
+849 ILGTVDAV
-859 IFNSIKENIVNI
+859 I
-871 FNLGINWLKGH
+871 NLGN
-882 IESFFSIFGD
+882 
-892 LLPFAALKAF
+892 
-902 WEIWDSGKPVMENL
+902 
-916 KNSITAYI
+916 
-924 QVFSDFLPIKIV
+924 
-936 RQFFE
+936 
-941 IWSSELGIVD
+941 
-951 KIRLSFTQTFEA
+951 
-963 IKESI
+963 
-968 RSVID
+968 
-973 TITNLG
+973 
-979 DKIKE
+979 KIKE
-984 LPMIKGA
+984 FPIVKGA
-991 LETFGSIKDG
+991 LETFGDIKNG
-1001 IANTFGFNNDSKEKV
+1001 ITSAFGFNNASQE
-1016 EKVSIIERIFNTSNK
+1016 IN
-1031 RENIDG
+1031 G
-1037 SHRTG
+1037 SHQTG
-1042 LSYVPFDGYVA
+1042 LSYVPYDGYLA
-1053 ELHKGERVLTSD
+1053 ELHRGERVLTAD
-1065 ENEQYGSLFNKLV
+1065 ENEQYGSLFNSLSPR
-1078 TPSNNNISNTT
+1078 TASTTNYSNSQ
-1089 RNISASS
+1089 SS
-1096 NISFNPSINI
+1096 ISFSPNI
-1106 TVNNPTDNEGLAKVL
+1106 TINMSPNSNSNDLAEV
-1121 ENKLKE
+1121 LKE
-1127 LEYEFF
+1127 KINELEKEFIR
-1133 KKFKELERRSINDR
+1133 KFRELERRKADEY

>member
-1 MGVLKKGME
+1 MAKKGME

-28 KMNNHL
+28 KMANHL

-147 EQKLTSAGQNLRT
+147 EQKLTSVGQNLRT

-176 AKKAVVGAT
+176 AKRVAVGAT
-185 VAGVTAAG
+185 VAGAAGAG
-193 YVGMTSAQTYLDF
+193 YVGMASAQAYLDF

-294 NMTAKDSGR
+294 NMTAKDTGR

-315 NVTVEMLGES
+315 NVNVEMLGES

-336 GVSLEETVG
+336 GVSLEEAVG
-345 ALGLMGDQAI
+345 SLGLMGDQAI
-355 KSGMAGTGLNEVFDN
+355 KSGMAGRGLNEVFSR
-370 LVKKQAELNKAGIKI
+370 LVKNKDTLKKI
-385 ADKGKFVGIV
+385 NIDIENSKGEFVGLV
-395 DVVKQVEKVT
+395 EVVKQFEKHT
-405 KKMNDIDRLA
+405 KNMKDIDKVA
-415 FLKKVF
+415 FLKNVF
-421 GERGERSF
+421 GEQGERSF

-508 IFTNYLSELANVL
+508 TFTNYLSELANVL

-541 KSYMNKLY
+541 KSYMSKLY
-549 EALKPGIKAI
+549 EALKPGINAI
-559 QEMLPSKSDVT
+559 REMLPGKSEVT
-570 SKMKFIGDLILK
+570 SRIKFIGDLILK

-596 LKKAIDFLGV
+596 LKKVIDFLGI
-606 DNIVVFIVTF
+606 DNIVVFIATF
-616 MGVIKVAAA
+616 MGVIKVVAV
-625 ITKLISAIKLLKDA
+625 ITKLISAIKLLKEA

-653 IGVNPYVL
+653 IGVNPYAL
-661 LAAGIIAALAI
+661 IAAGVIAAL
-672 VAYQIYKNWDK
+672 VLIYKNWDK
-683 IKIYILNVWETVKA
+683 IKALIL
-697 KTIDLWSSITNI
+697 S
-709 FVNVKEHIVNT
+709 
-720 FNSIKEKI
+720 
-728 VNIFSPAIKWLKG
+728 AIEWIKG
-741 YIESFFSIFG
+741 YIENFFALFG
-751 DLFPFAP
+751 DLLPLAP
-758 LKAFWETWDSGKPI
+758 LKAFWDTWDSGKPI
-772 MENLKNS
+772 IENLKNG
-779 ITAYIQVFSDFLPIK
+779 IIAYIHTISEFLPIK
-794 IVRQFFK
+794 IVKQFFE
-801 IWSSELGI
+801 IWTSELGI
-809 VDKIKLSFTQT
+809 VDKVKLSFTQT
-820 FEAIK
+820 FDAIK
-825 NEFIKLWNCMS
+825 QS
-836 NIFNII
+836 
-842 KPYIMPI
+842 
-849 FDDLKNYILN
+849 ILGTVDAV
-859 IFNSIKENIVNI
+859 K
-871 FNLGINWLKGH
+871 NLGN
-882 IESFFSIFGD
+882 
-892 LLPFAALKAF
+892 
-902 WEIWDSGKPVMENL
+902 
-916 KNSITAYI
+916 
-924 QVFSDFLPIKIV
+924 
-936 RQFFE
+936 
-941 IWSSELGIVD
+941 
-951 KIRLSFTQTFEA
+951 
-963 IKESI
+963 
-968 RSVID
+968 
-973 TITNLG
+973 
-979 DKIKE
+979 KIKE
-984 LPMIKGA
+984 IPV
-991 LETFGSIKDG
+991 IKD
-1001 IANTFGFNNDSKEKV
+1001 ILQAL
-1016 EKVSIIERIFNTSNK
+1016 
-1031 RENIDG
+1031 NIGTEPDG
-1037 SHRTG
+1037 SHRNG
-1042 LSYVPFDGYVA
+1042 LSYVPYDGYLA
-1053 ELHKGERVLTSD
+1053 ELHRGERVLTAD
-1065 ENEQYGSLFNKLV
+1065 ENEQYGSLFNSLSPR
-1078 TPSNNNISNTT
+1078 TTSTTNYSNSQ
-1089 RNISASS
+1089 SS
-1096 NISFNPSINI
+1096 ISFSPNI
-1106 TVNNPTDNEGLAKVL
+1106 TINMSPNSNSNDLVEV
-1121 ENKLKE
+1121 LKE
-1127 LEYEFF
+1127 KINELEKEFIR
-1133 KKFKELERRSINDR
+1133 KFRELERRKADEY

>member
-1 MGVLKKGME
+1 MGLKKGME

-28 KMNNHL
+28 KMATHL
-34 KGLERQMENYKKT
+34 KGLESQMARYKKT
-47 GENFELVKK
+47 GENFDLVKK
-56 KIKGTVEELRKVKAS
+56 KIKGTVEEYRKVRS
-71 MQALEKAKAKD
+71 QMRALEQAKARD
-82 GKMTKAQEQEYARL
+82 GKLTKAQERQYTLL
-96 AKRQEKLSQTL
+96 ANRQEKLSKTL
-107 DKQRNSYKQYQY
+107 DKQRESYKRYQY
-119 ELKRQKIPME
+119 ELERQKIPMK

-134 IEKTTRAYKKLQA
+134 IEKTTRAYKKLEA
-147 EQKLTSAGQNLRT
+147 EQKLTSAGQNLRS
-160 RVGSAAKG
+160 RVGSATKS
-168 IGAKAVGV
+168 IGSKAVGV

-370 LVKKQAELNKAGIKI
+370 LVKKQAELNKVGIKI

-458 KDSVGMAEKMKDI
+458 KDSVGMAEKMKNI
-471 MLDGASGAMILLES
+471 MLNSASGAMILLES

-508 IFTNYLSELANVL
+508 TFTNYLSELANVL

-541 KSYMNKLY
+541 KSYMSKLY
-549 EALKPGIKAI
+549 EALKPGINAI
-559 QEMLPSKSDVT
+559 REMLPGKSEVT
-570 SKMKFIGDLILK
+570 SRIKFIGDLILK
-582 LAEIISWLILRIQE
+582 IASVISWLILRIQE
-596 LKKAIDFLGV
+596 LKKVIDFLGI
-606 DNIVVFIVTF
+606 DNIVVFIATF

-653 IGVNPYVL
+653 IGVNPFVL
-661 LAAGIIAALAI
+661 IAAGVVAAL
-672 VAYQIYKNWDK
+672 VLIYKNWDK
-683 IKIYILNVWETVKA
+683 IKALIL
-697 KTIDLWSSITNI
+697 S
-709 FVNVKEHIVNT
+709 
-720 FNSIKEKI
+720 
-728 VNIFSPAIKWLKG
+728 AIEWLKG
-741 YIESFFSIFG
+741 YIENFFALFG
-751 DLFPFAP
+751 DLLPLAP
-758 LKAFWETWDSGKPI
+758 LKAFWDTWDSGKPI
-772 MENLKNS
+772 MENLKNG
-779 ITAYIQVFSDFLPIK
+779 IIAYIQTITEFLPIK
-794 IVRQFFK
+794 IVKQFFE
-801 IWSSELGI
+801 IWTSELGI

-820 FEAIK
+820 FDAIK
-825 NEFIKLWNCMS
+825 QS
-836 NIFNII
+836 
-842 KPYIMPI
+842 
-849 FDDLKNYILN
+849 ILGTVDAV
-859 IFNSIKENIVNI
+859 I
-871 FNLGINWLKGH
+871 NLGN
-882 IESFFSIFGD
+882 
-892 LLPFAALKAF
+892 
-902 WEIWDSGKPVMENL
+902 
-916 KNSITAYI
+916 
-924 QVFSDFLPIKIV
+924 
-936 RQFFE
+936 
-941 IWSSELGIVD
+941 
-951 KIRLSFTQTFEA
+951 
-963 IKESI
+963 
-968 RSVID
+968 
-973 TITNLG
+973 
-979 DKIKE
+979 KIKE
-984 LPMIKGA
+984 FPMVKGA
-991 LETFGSIKDG
+991 LETFGDIKNG
-1001 IANTFGFNNDSKEKV
+1001 ITGAFGFNNASQE
-1016 EKVSIIERIFNTSNK
+1016 IN
-1031 RENIDG
+1031 G

-1042 LSYVPFDGYVA
+1042 LSYVPYDGYLA
-1053 ELHKGERVLTSD
+1053 ELHRGERVLTAD
-1065 ENEQYGSLFNKLV
+1065 ENGQYGSLFNRLSP
-1078 TPSNNNISNTT
+1078 TSSSTTNNLNTT
-1089 RNISASS
+1089 SS
-1096 NISFNPSINI
+1096 IVFSPNI
-1106 TVNNPTDNEGLAKVL
+1106 TINAGSNSNNEGLVQIL
-1121 ENKLKE
+1121 ENKIKE
-1127 LEYEFF
+1127 LENEFLR
-1133 KKFKELERRSINDR
+1133 KFREMERKSINER

>member
-147 EQKLTSAGQNLRT
+147 EQKLTSVGQNLRT
-160 RVGSAAKG
+160 RVGSAAKR

-471 MLDGASGAMILLES
+471 MLDSASGAMILLES

-508 IFTNYLSELANVL
+508 TFTNYLSELANVL

-541 KSYMNKLY
+541 KSYMSKLY

-596 LKKAIDFLGV
+596 LKKVIDFLGV
-606 DNIVVFIVTF
+606 DNIVIFIATF

-661 LAAGIIAALAI
+661 LAAGIIAAL
-672 VAYQIYKNWDK
+672 VLIYKNWDK
-683 IKIYILNVWETVKA
+683 IKAYIL
-697 KTIDLWSSITNI
+697 S
-709 FVNVKEHIVNT
+709 
-720 FNSIKEKI
+720 
-728 VNIFSPAIKWLKG
+728 AIEWIKG
-741 YIESFFSIFG
+741 YIENFFALFG
-751 DLFPFAP
+751 DLLPLAP
-758 LKAFWETWDSGKPI
+758 LKAFWDTWDSGKPI
-772 MENLKNS
+772 IENLKNG
-779 ITAYIQVFSDFLPIK
+779 IIAYIHTISEFLPIK
-794 IVRQFFK
+794 IVKQFFE
-801 IWSSELGI
+801 IWTSELGI
-809 VDKIKLSFTQT
+809 VDKVKLSFTQT
-820 FEAIK
+820 FDAIK
-825 NEFIKLWNCMS
+825 QS
-836 NIFNII
+836 
-842 KPYIMPI
+842 
-849 FDDLKNYILN
+849 ILGTVDAV
-859 IFNSIKENIVNI
+859 K
-871 FNLGINWLKGH
+871 NLGN
-882 IESFFSIFGD
+882 
-892 LLPFAALKAF
+892 
-902 WEIWDSGKPVMENL
+902 
-916 KNSITAYI
+916 
-924 QVFSDFLPIKIV
+924 
-936 RQFFE
+936 
-941 IWSSELGIVD
+941 
-951 KIRLSFTQTFEA
+951 
-963 IKESI
+963 
-968 RSVID
+968 
-973 TITNLG
+973 
-979 DKIKE
+979 KIKE
-984 LPMIKGA
+984 IPV
-991 LETFGSIKDG
+991 IKD
-1001 IANTFGFNNDSKEKV
+1001 ILQAL
-1016 EKVSIIERIFNTSNK
+1016 
-1031 RENIDG
+1031 NIGTEPDG
-1037 SHRTG
+1037 SHRNG
-1042 LSYVPFDGYVA
+1042 LSYVPYDGYLA
-1053 ELHKGERVLTSD
+1053 ELHRGERVLTAD
-1065 ENEQYGSLFNKLV
+1065 ENEQYGSLFNSLSPR
-1078 TPSNNNISNTT
+1078 TTSTTNYSNSQ
-1089 RNISASS
+1089 SS
-1096 NISFNPSINI
+1096 ISFSPNI
-1106 TVNNPTDNEGLAKVL
+1106 TINMSPNSNSNDLVEV
-1121 ENKLKE
+1121 LKE
-1127 LEYEFF
+1127 KINELEKEFIR
-1133 KKFKELERRSINDR
+1133 KFRELERRKADEY

>member
-1 MGVLKKGME
+1 MGLKKGME

-28 KMNNHL
+28 KMATHL
-34 KGLERQMENYKKT
+34 KGLESQMARYKKT
-47 GENFELVKK
+47 GENFDLVKK

-107 DKQRNSYKQYQY
+107 DKQRNSYRQYQY
-119 ELKRQKIPME
+119 ELKRQKIPMQ

-134 IEKTTRAYKKLQA
+134 IEKTTRAYKKLEA
-147 EQKLTSAGQNLRT
+147 EQKLTSAGQNLRS
-160 RVGSAAKG
+160 RVGSATKS
-168 IGAKAVGV
+168 IGSKAVGV

-206 NKNMKK
+206 NSSMKK

-239 FTAGEAAAA
+239 FTAGESAAA
-248 MEKMALAGFNT
+248 MEKMALAGFST

-294 NMTAKDSGR
+294 NMSAKDTGR

-336 GVSLEETVG
+336 GVSLEEAVG
-345 ALGLMGDQAI
+345 SLGLMGDQAI
-355 KSGMAGTGLNEVFDN
+355 KSGMAGRGLNEVFSR
-370 LVKKQAELNKAGIKI
+370 LVKNKDDLKKI
-385 ADKGKFVGIV
+385 NIDIENSKGEFVGLV
-395 DVVKQVEKVT
+395 EVVKQFEKHT
-405 KKMNDIDRLA
+405 KNMKDIDKVA
-415 FLKKVF
+415 FLKNIF
-421 GERGERSF
+421 GEQGERSF

-458 KDSVGMAEKMKDI
+458 KDSVGMAEKMKNI
-471 MLDGASGAMILLES
+471 MLDSASGAMILLES

-541 KSYMNKLY
+541 KSYMSKLY

-596 LKKAIDFLGV
+596 LKKIIDFLGI
-606 DNIVVFIVTF
+606 DNIVVFIATF

-653 IGVNPYVL
+653 IGVNPFVL
-661 LAAGIIAALAI
+661 IAAGVVAAL
-672 VAYQIYKNWDK
+672 VLIYKNWDK
-683 IKIYILNVWETVKA
+683 IKALIL
-697 KTIDLWSSITNI
+697 S
-709 FVNVKEHIVNT
+709 
-720 FNSIKEKI
+720 
-728 VNIFSPAIKWLKG
+728 AIEWLKG
-741 YIESFFSIFG
+741 YIENFFALFG
-751 DLFPFAP
+751 DLLPLAP
-758 LKAFWETWDSGKPI
+758 LKAFWDTWDNGKPI
-772 MENLKNS
+772 MENLKNG
-779 ITAYIQVFSDFLPIK
+779 IIAYIQTISEFLPIK
-794 IVRQFFK
+794 IVKQFFE
-801 IWSSELGI
+801 IWTSELGI

-820 FEAIK
+820 FDAIK
-825 NEFIKLWNCMS
+825 QS
-836 NIFNII
+836 
-842 KPYIMPI
+842 
-849 FDDLKNYILN
+849 ILGTVDAV
-859 IFNSIKENIVNI
+859 K
-871 FNLGINWLKGH
+871 NLGN
-882 IESFFSIFGD
+882 
-892 LLPFAALKAF
+892 
-902 WEIWDSGKPVMENL
+902 
-916 KNSITAYI
+916 
-924 QVFSDFLPIKIV
+924 
-936 RQFFE
+936 
-941 IWSSELGIVD
+941 
-951 KIRLSFTQTFEA
+951 
-963 IKESI
+963 
-968 RSVID
+968 
-973 TITNLG
+973 
-979 DKIKE
+979 KIKE
-984 LPMIKGA
+984 IPV
-991 LETFGSIKDG
+991 IKD
-1001 IANTFGFNNDSKEKV
+1001 ILQAL
-1016 EKVSIIERIFNTSNK
+1016 
-1031 RENIDG
+1031 NIGTEPDG
-1037 SHRTG
+1037 SHRNG
-1042 LSYVPFDGYVA
+1042 LSYVPYDGYLA
-1053 ELHKGERVLTSD
+1053 ELHRGERVLTAD
-1065 ENEQYGSLFNKLV
+1065 ENEQYGSLFNSLSPR
-1078 TPSNNNISNTT
+1078 TTSTTNYSNSQ
-1089 RNISASS
+1089 SS
-1096 NISFNPSINI
+1096 ISFSPNI
-1106 TVNNPTDNEGLAKVL
+1106 TINMSPNSNSNDLAEV
-1121 ENKLKE
+1121 LKE
-1127 LEYEFF
+1127 KINELEKEFIR
-1133 KKFKELERRSINDR
+1133 KFRELERRKADEY

>member
-1 MGVLKKGME
+1 MAKKGME

-28 KMNNHL
+28 KMANHL

-119 ELKRQKIPME
+119 ELERQKIPMK

-134 IEKTTRAYKKLQA
+134 IEKTTRAYKKLEA
-147 EQKLTSAGQNLRT
+147 EQKLTSAGQNLRS
-160 RVGSAAKG
+160 RVGSATKS
-168 IGAKAVGV
+168 IGSKAVGV

-370 LVKKQAELNKAGIKI
+370 LVKKQAELNKVGIKI

-458 KDSVGMAEKMKDI
+458 KDSVGMAEKMKNI
-471 MLDGASGAMILLES
+471 MLDSASGAMILLES

-508 IFTNYLSELANVL
+508 TFTNYLSELANVL

-541 KSYMNKLY
+541 KSYMSKLY
-549 EALKPGIKAI
+549 EALKPGINAI
-559 QEMLPSKSDVT
+559 REMLPGKSEVT
-570 SKMKFIGDLILK
+570 SRIKFIGDLILK
-582 LAEIISWLILRIQE
+582 IASVISWLILRIQE
-596 LKKAIDFLGV
+596 LKKVIDFLGI
-606 DNIVVFIVTF
+606 DNIVVFIATF

-653 IGVNPYVL
+653 IGVNPFVL
-661 LAAGIIAALAI
+661 IAAGVVAAL
-672 VAYQIYKNWDK
+672 VLIYKNWDK
-683 IKIYILNVWETVKA
+683 IKALIL
-697 KTIDLWSSITNI
+697 S
-709 FVNVKEHIVNT
+709 
-720 FNSIKEKI
+720 
-728 VNIFSPAIKWLKG
+728 AIEWLKG
-741 YIESFFSIFG
+741 YIENFFALFG
-751 DLFPFAP
+751 DLLPLAP
-758 LKAFWETWDSGKPI
+758 LKAFWDTWDSGKPI
-772 MENLKNS
+772 MENLKNG
-779 ITAYIQVFSDFLPIK
+779 IIAYIQTITEFLPIK
-794 IVRQFFK
+794 IVKQFFE
-801 IWSSELGI
+801 IWTSELGI

-820 FEAIK
+820 FDAIK
-825 NEFIKLWNCMS
+825 QS
-836 NIFNII
+836 
-842 KPYIMPI
+842 
-849 FDDLKNYILN
+849 ILGTVDAV
-859 IFNSIKENIVNI
+859 I
-871 FNLGINWLKGH
+871 NLGN
-882 IESFFSIFGD
+882 
-892 LLPFAALKAF
+892 
-902 WEIWDSGKPVMENL
+902 
-916 KNSITAYI
+916 
-924 QVFSDFLPIKIV
+924 
-936 RQFFE
+936 
-941 IWSSELGIVD
+941 
-951 KIRLSFTQTFEA
+951 
-963 IKESI
+963 
-968 RSVID
+968 
-973 TITNLG
+973 
-979 DKIKE
+979 KIKE
-984 LPMIKGA
+984 FPMVKGA
-991 LETFGSIKDG
+991 LETFGDIKNDITG
-1001 IANTFGFNNDSKEKV
+1001 AFGFNNASQE
-1016 EKVSIIERIFNTSNK
+1016 IN
-1031 RENIDG
+1031 G

-1042 LSYVPFDGYVA
+1042 LSYVPYDGYLA
-1053 ELHKGERVLTSD
+1053 ELHRGERVLTAD
-1065 ENEQYGSLFNKLV
+1065 ENGQYGSLFNRLSP
-1078 TPSNNNISNTT
+1078 TSSSTTNNLNTT
-1089 RNISASS
+1089 SS
-1096 NISFNPSINI
+1096 IVFSPNI
-1106 TVNNPTDNEGLAKVL
+1106 TINAGSNSNNEGLVQIL
-1121 ENKLKE
+1121 ENKIKE
-1127 LEYEFF
+1127 LENEFLR
-1133 KKFKELERRSINDR
+1133 KFREMERKSINER

>member
-1 MGVLKKGME
+1 MAKKGME

-28 KMNNHL
+28 KMANHL

-96 AKRQEKLSQTL
+96 ANRQEKLSQTL

-134 IEKTTRAYKKLQA
+134 IEKTTRAYRKLQA
-147 EQKLTSAGQNLRT
+147 EQKLTSTGQNLRT

-176 AKKAVVGAT
+176 AKRVAVGAT

-193 YVGMTSAQTYLDF
+193 YVGMASAQAYLDF

-294 NMTAKDSGR
+294 NMTAKDTGR

-315 NVTVEMLGES
+315 NVNVEMLGES

-336 GVSLEETVG
+336 GVSLEEAVG
-345 ALGLMGDQAI
+345 SLGLMGDQAI
-355 KSGMAGTGLNEVFDN
+355 KSGMAGRGLNEVFSR
-370 LVKKQAELNKAGIKI
+370 LVKNKDTLKKI
-385 ADKGKFVGIV
+385 NIDIENSKGEFVGLV
-395 DVVKQVEKVT
+395 EVVKQFEKHT
-405 KKMNDIDRLA
+405 KNMKDIDKVA
-415 FLKKVF
+415 FLKNVF
-421 GERGERSF
+421 GEQGERSF

-458 KDSVGMAEKMKDI
+458 KDSVGMAEKMKNI

-508 IFTNYLSELANVL
+508 IFTDYLSELANVL

-541 KSYMNKLY
+541 KSYMSKLY
-549 EALKPGIKAI
+549 EALKPGINAI
-559 QEMLPSKSDVT
+559 REMLPGKSEVT
-570 SKMKFIGDLILK
+570 SRIKFIGDLILK

-596 LKKAIDFLGV
+596 LKKVIDFLGI
-606 DNIVVFIVTF
+606 DNIVVFIATF
-616 MGVIKVAAA
+616 MGVIKVVAV
-625 ITKLISAIKLLKDA
+625 ITKLISAIKLLKEA

-653 IGVNPYVL
+653 IGVNPYAL
-661 LAAGIIAALAI
+661 IAAGVIAAL
-672 VAYQIYKNWDK
+672 VLIYKNWDK
-683 IKIYILNVWETVKA
+683 IKALIL
-697 KTIDLWSSITNI
+697 S
-709 FVNVKEHIVNT
+709 
-720 FNSIKEKI
+720 
-728 VNIFSPAIKWLKG
+728 AIEWIKG
-741 YIESFFSIFG
+741 YIENFFALFG
-751 DLFPFAP
+751 DLLPLAP
-758 LKAFWETWDSGKPI
+758 LKAFWDAWDSGKPI
-772 MENLKNS
+772 MENLKNG
-779 ITAYIQVFSDFLPIK
+779 IIAYIHTISEFLPIK
-794 IVRQFFK
+794 IVKQFFE
-801 IWSSELGI
+801 IWTSELGI
-809 VDKIKLSFTQT
+809 VDKVKLSFTQT
-820 FEAIK
+820 FDAIK
-825 NEFIKLWNCMS
+825 QS
-836 NIFNII
+836 
-842 KPYIMPI
+842 
-849 FDDLKNYILN
+849 ILGTVDAV
-859 IFNSIKENIVNI
+859 K
-871 FNLGINWLKGH
+871 NLGN
-882 IESFFSIFGD
+882 
-892 LLPFAALKAF
+892 
-902 WEIWDSGKPVMENL
+902 
-916 KNSITAYI
+916 
-924 QVFSDFLPIKIV
+924 
-936 RQFFE
+936 
-941 IWSSELGIVD
+941 
-951 KIRLSFTQTFEA
+951 
-963 IKESI
+963 
-968 RSVID
+968 
-973 TITNLG
+973 
-979 DKIKE
+979 KIKE
-984 LPMIKGA
+984 IPV
-991 LETFGSIKDG
+991 IKD
-1001 IANTFGFNNDSKEKV
+1001 ILQAL
-1016 EKVSIIERIFNTSNK
+1016 
-1031 RENIDG
+1031 NIGTEPDG
-1037 SHRTG
+1037 SHRNG
-1042 LSYVPFDGYVA
+1042 LSYVPYDGYLA
-1053 ELHKGERVLTSD
+1053 ELHRGERVLTAD
-1065 ENEQYGSLFNKLV
+1065 ENEQYGSLFNSLSPRPAS
-1078 TPSNNNISNTT
+1078 TTNYSNSQ
-1089 RNISASS
+1089 SS
-1096 NISFNPSINI
+1096 ISFSPNI
-1106 TVNNPTDNEGLAKVL
+1106 TINMSPNSNSNDLAEV
-1121 ENKLKE
+1121 LKE
-1127 LEYEFF
+1127 KINELEKEFIR
-1133 KKFKELERRSINDR
+1133 KFRELERRKADEY

>member
-1 MGVLKKGME
+1 MAKKGME

-28 KMNNHL
+28 KMANHL

-71 MQALEKAKAKD
+71 MQALEKAKTKD

-119 ELKRQKIPME
+119 ELKRQKIPMQN
-129 KLREE
+129 LREE

-147 EQKLTSAGQNLRT
+147 EQKLTSVGQNLRT
-160 RVGSAAKG
+160 KVRSAAKG
-168 IGAKAVGV
+168 IGAKAIGAVKRV
-176 AKKAVVGAT
+176 AVGAT
-185 VAGVTAAG
+185 VAGAAGAG
-193 YVGMTSAQTYLDF
+193 YVGMASAQAYLDF

-294 NMTAKDSGR
+294 NMTAKDTGR

-336 GVSLEETVG
+336 GVSLEEAVG
-345 ALGLMGDQAI
+345 SLGLMGDQAI
-355 KSGMAGTGLNEVFDN
+355 KSGMAGRGLNEVFSR
-370 LVKKQAELNKAGIKI
+370 LVKNKDDLKKVGINI
-385 ADKGKFVGIV
+385 ANSKGEFVGLV
-395 DVVKQVEKVT
+395 EVVKQFEKHT
-405 KKMNDIDRLA
+405 KNMKDIDKIA
-415 FLKKVF
+415 FLKNVF
-421 GERGERSF
+421 GEQGERSF

-458 KDSVGMAEKMKDI
+458 KDSVGMAEKMKNI

-508 IFTNYLSELANVL
+508 TFTNYLSELANVL

-541 KSYMNKLY
+541 KSYMSKLY

-596 LKKAIDFLGV
+596 LKKVIDFLGV
-606 DNIVVFIVTF
+606 DNIVIFIATF
-616 MGVIKVAAA
+616 MGVIKVAVA

-661 LAAGIIAALAI
+661 VAAGIIAAL
-672 VAYQIYKNWDK
+672 VLIYKNWDK
-683 IKIYILNVWETVKA
+683 IKIHILNVWEMIKA
-697 KTIDLWSSITNI
+697 GLINLWSNICNTFTNI
-709 FVNVKEHIVNT
+709 KDYI
-720 FNSIKEKI
+720 I
-728 VNIFSPAIKWLKG
+728 NIFTSAIAWIKG
-741 YIESFFSIFG
+741 CIEGFFSIFG
-751 DLFPFAP
+751 DLLPFAA
-758 LKAFWETWDSGKPI
+758 LKAFWDTWDSGKPI
-772 MENLKNS
+772 MENLKNG
-779 ITAYIQVFSDFLPIK
+779 ITAYIQVFSGFLPIK

-809 VDKIKLSFTQT
+809 VDKIRLSFTQT

-825 NEFIKLWNCMS
+825 NEFIKLWNCIS

-849 FDDLKNYILN
+849 FDNIKNYILN
-859 IFNSIKENIVNI
+859 AFNSIKENIVNI
-871 FNLGINWLKGH
+871 FNLGINWLKEN
-882 IESFFSIFGD
+882 IEGFFSIFGN

-902 WEIWDSGKPVMENL
+902 WDTWDSGKPIMENL
-916 KNSITAYI
+916 KNGITAYI

-951 KIRLSFTQTFEA
+951 KIKLSFTQTFEA

-984 LPMIKGA
+984 LPVIKGV
-991 LETFGSIKDG
+991 LETFGNIKDG
-1001 IANTFGFNNDSKEKV
+1001 IANTFGFDNDSKEKV
-1016 EKVSIIERIFNTSNK
+1016 EKVSIIERIFNTSNE

-1042 LSYVPFDGYVA
+1042 LGYVPFDGYVA

-1096 NISFNPSINI
+1096 NISFSPSINI
-1106 TVNNPTDNEGLAKVL
+1106 TVNDSKNNEGLAKVL
-1121 ENKLKE
+1121 EAKLKE
-1127 LEYEFF
+1127 LENEFF
-1133 KKFKELERRSINDR
+1133 KKFKELERRGMNER

>member
-1 MGVLKKGME
+1 MGLKKGME

-28 KMNNHL
+28 KMATHL
-34 KGLERQMENYKKT
+34 KGLESQMARYKKT
-47 GENFELVKK
+47 GENFDLVKK

-134 IEKTTRAYKKLQA
+134 IERTTRAYRKLQA
-147 EQKLTSAGQNLRT
+147 EQKLTSTGQNLRT

-370 LVKKQAELNKAGIKI
+370 LVKKQAELNKVGIKI

-458 KDSVGMAEKMKDI
+458 KDSVGMAEKMKNI
-471 MLDGASGAMILLES
+471 MLDSASGAMILLES

-508 IFTNYLSELANVL
+508 TFTNYLSELANVL

-541 KSYMNKLY
+541 KSYMSKLY
-549 EALKPGIKAI
+549 EALKPGINAI
-559 QEMLPSKSDVT
+559 REMLPGKSEVT
-570 SKMKFIGDLILK
+570 SRIKFIGDLILK
-582 LAEIISWLILRIQE
+582 IASVISWLILRIQE
-596 LKKAIDFLGV
+596 LKKVIDFLGI
-606 DNIVVFIVTF
+606 DNIVVFIATF

-653 IGVNPYVL
+653 IGVNPFVL
-661 LAAGIIAALAI
+661 IAAGVVAAL
-672 VAYQIYKNWDK
+672 VLIYKNWDK
-683 IKIYILNVWETVKA
+683 IKALIL
-697 KTIDLWSSITNI
+697 S
-709 FVNVKEHIVNT
+709 
-720 FNSIKEKI
+720 
-728 VNIFSPAIKWLKG
+728 AIEWLKG
-741 YIESFFSIFG
+741 YIENFFALFG
-751 DLFPFAP
+751 DLLPLAP
-758 LKAFWETWDSGKPI
+758 LKAFWDTWDSGKPI
-772 MENLKNS
+772 MENLKNG
-779 ITAYIQVFSDFLPIK
+779 IIAYIQTITEFLPIK
-794 IVRQFFK
+794 IVKQFFE
-801 IWSSELGI
+801 IWTSELGI

-820 FEAIK
+820 FDAIK
-825 NEFIKLWNCMS
+825 QS
-836 NIFNII
+836 
-842 KPYIMPI
+842 
-849 FDDLKNYILN
+849 ILGTVDAV
-859 IFNSIKENIVNI
+859 I
-871 FNLGINWLKGH
+871 NLGN
-882 IESFFSIFGD
+882 
-892 LLPFAALKAF
+892 
-902 WEIWDSGKPVMENL
+902 
-916 KNSITAYI
+916 
-924 QVFSDFLPIKIV
+924 
-936 RQFFE
+936 
-941 IWSSELGIVD
+941 
-951 KIRLSFTQTFEA
+951 
-963 IKESI
+963 
-968 RSVID
+968 
-973 TITNLG
+973 
-979 DKIKE
+979 KIKE
-984 LPMIKGA
+984 FPMVKGA
-991 LETFGSIKDG
+991 LETFGDIKNG
-1001 IANTFGFNNDSKEKV
+1001 ITGAFGFNNASQE
-1016 EKVSIIERIFNTSNK
+1016 IN
-1031 RENIDG
+1031 G

-1042 LSYVPFDGYVA
+1042 LSYVPYDGYLA
-1053 ELHKGERVLTSD
+1053 ELHRGERVLTAD
-1065 ENEQYGSLFNKLV
+1065 ENGQYGSLFNRLSP
-1078 TPSNNNISNTT
+1078 TSSSTTNNLNTT
-1089 RNISASS
+1089 SS
-1096 NISFNPSINI
+1096 IVFSPNI
-1106 TVNNPTDNEGLAKVL
+1106 TINAGSNSNNEGLVQIL
-1121 ENKLKE
+1121 ENKIKE
-1127 LEYEFF
+1127 LENEFLR
-1133 KKFKELERRSINDR
+1133 KFREMERKSINER

>member
-1 MGVLKKGME
+1 MGLKKGME

-28 KMNNHL
+28 KMATHL
-34 KGLERQMENYKKT
+34 KGLESQMARYKKT
-47 GENFELVKK
+47 GENFDLVKK
-56 KIKGTVEELRKVKAS
+56 KIKGTVEEYRKVRS
-71 MQALEKAKAKD
+71 QMRALEQAKARD
-82 GKMTKAQEQEYARL
+82 GKLTKAQERQYTLL
-96 AKRQEKLSQTL
+96 ANRQEKLSKTL
-107 DKQRNSYKQYQY
+107 DKQRESYKRYQY
-119 ELKRQKIPME
+119 ELERQKIPMK

-134 IEKTTRAYKKLQA
+134 IEKTTRAYKKLEA
-147 EQKLTSAGQNLRT
+147 EQKLTSAGQNLRS
-160 RVGSAAKG
+160 RVGSATKS
-168 IGAKAVGV
+168 IGSKAVGV

-282 VSDIITDNLTAF
+282 VSGIITNNLTAF

-370 LVKKQAELNKAGIKI
+370 LVKKQAELNKVGIKI

-458 KDSVGMAEKMKDI
+458 KDSVGMAEKMKNI
-471 MLDGASGAMILLES
+471 MLDSASGAMILLES

-508 IFTNYLSELANVL
+508 IFTDYLSELANVL

-529 YNNFWKNFFTVA
+529 YNNFWKTFFTVA
-541 KSYMNKLY
+541 KSYMSKLY
-549 EALKPGIKAI
+549 EALKPGINAI
-559 QEMLPSKSDVT
+559 REMLPGKSEVT
-570 SKMKFIGDLILK
+570 SRIKFIGDLILK

-596 LKKAIDFLGV
+596 LKKVIDFLGI
-606 DNIVVFIVTF
+606 DNIVVFIATF
-616 MGVIKVAAA
+616 MGVIKVVAV
-625 ITKLISAIKLLKDA
+625 ITKLISAIKLLKEA

-653 IGVNPYVL
+653 IGVNPYAL
-661 LAAGIIAALAI
+661 IAAGVIAAL
-672 VAYQIYKNWDK
+672 VLIYKNWDK
-683 IKIYILNVWETVKA
+683 IKALIL
-697 KTIDLWSSITNI
+697 S
-709 FVNVKEHIVNT
+709 
-720 FNSIKEKI
+720 
-728 VNIFSPAIKWLKG
+728 AIEWIKG
-741 YIESFFSIFG
+741 YIENFFALFG
-751 DLFPFAP
+751 DLLPLAP
-758 LKAFWETWDSGKPI
+758 LKAFWDAWDSGKPI
-772 MENLKNS
+772 MENLKNG
-779 ITAYIQVFSDFLPIK
+779 IIAYIHTISEFLPIK
-794 IVRQFFK
+794 IVKQFFE
-801 IWSSELGI
+801 IWTSELGI
-809 VDKIKLSFTQT
+809 VDKVKLSFTQT
-820 FEAIK
+820 FDAIK
-825 NEFIKLWNCMS
+825 QS
-836 NIFNII
+836 
-842 KPYIMPI
+842 
-849 FDDLKNYILN
+849 ILGTVDAV
-859 IFNSIKENIVNI
+859 K
-871 FNLGINWLKGH
+871 NLGN
-882 IESFFSIFGD
+882 
-892 LLPFAALKAF
+892 
-902 WEIWDSGKPVMENL
+902 
-916 KNSITAYI
+916 
-924 QVFSDFLPIKIV
+924 
-936 RQFFE
+936 
-941 IWSSELGIVD
+941 
-951 KIRLSFTQTFEA
+951 
-963 IKESI
+963 
-968 RSVID
+968 
-973 TITNLG
+973 
-979 DKIKE
+979 KIKE
-984 LPMIKGA
+984 IPV
-991 LETFGSIKDG
+991 IKD
-1001 IANTFGFNNDSKEKV
+1001 ILQAL
-1016 EKVSIIERIFNTSNK
+1016 
-1031 RENIDG
+1031 NIGTEPDG
-1037 SHRTG
+1037 SHRNG
-1042 LSYVPFDGYVA
+1042 LSYVPYDGYLA
-1053 ELHKGERVLTSD
+1053 ELHRGERVLTAD
-1065 ENEQYGSLFNKLV
+1065 ENEQYGSLFNSLSPR
-1078 TPSNNNISNTT
+1078 TTSTTNYSNSQ
-1089 RNISASS
+1089 SS
-1096 NISFNPSINI
+1096 ISFSPNI
-1106 TVNNPTDNEGLAKVL
+1106 TINMSPNSNSNDLAEV
-1121 ENKLKE
+1121 LKE
-1127 LEYEFF
+1127 KINELEKEFIR
-1133 KKFKELERRSINDR
+1133 KFRELERRKADEY

>member
-1 MGVLKKGME
+1 MAKKGME

-28 KMNNHL
+28 KMANHL

-119 ELKRQKIPME
+119 ELKRQKIPMQN
-129 KLREE
+129 LREE

-147 EQKLTSAGQNLRT
+147 EQKLTSVGQNLRT
-160 RVGSAAKG
+160 KVRSAAKG
-168 IGAKAVGV
+168 IGAKAIGAVKRV
-176 AKKAVVGAT
+176 AVGAT
-185 VAGVTAAG
+185 VAGAAGAG
-193 YVGMTSAQTYLDF
+193 YVGMASAQAYLDF

-294 NMTAKDSGR
+294 NMTAKDTGR

-336 GVSLEETVG
+336 GVSLEEAVG
-345 ALGLMGDQAI
+345 SLGLMGDQAI
-355 KSGMAGTGLNEVFDN
+355 KSGMAGRGLNEVFSR
-370 LVKKQAELNKAGIKI
+370 LVKNKDDLKKVGINI
-385 ADKGKFVGIV
+385 ANSKGEFVGLV
-395 DVVKQVEKVT
+395 EVVKQFEKHT
-405 KKMNDIDRLA
+405 KNMKDIDKIA
-415 FLKKVF
+415 FLKNVF
-421 GERGERSF
+421 GEQGERSF

-458 KDSVGMAEKMKDI
+458 KDSVGMAEKMKNI

-508 IFTNYLSELANVL
+508 TFTNYLSELANVL

-541 KSYMNKLY
+541 KSYMSKLY

-596 LKKAIDFLGV
+596 LKKVIDFLGI
-606 DNIVVFIVTF
+606 DNIVVFIATF
-616 MGVIKVAAA
+616 MGVIKVVAV
-625 ITKLISAIKLLKDA
+625 ITKLISAIKLLKEA

-653 IGVNPYVL
+653 IGVNPYAL
-661 LAAGIIAALAI
+661 IAAGVIAAL
-672 VAYQIYKNWDK
+672 VLIYKNWDK
-683 IKIYILNVWETVKA
+683 IKVFILNVWEMIKA
-697 KTIDLWSSITNI
+697 GLINLWSNICNTFTNI
-709 FVNVKEHIVNT
+709 KDYI
-720 FNSIKEKI
+720 I
-728 VNIFSPAIKWLKG
+728 NIFTSAIAWIKG
-741 YIESFFSIFG
+741 CIEGFFSIFG
-751 DLFPFAP
+751 DLLPFAA
-758 LKAFWETWDSGKPI
+758 LKAFWDTWDSGKPI
-772 MENLKNS
+772 MENLKNG

-825 NEFIKLWNCMS
+825 
-836 NIFNII
+836 
-842 KPYIMPI
+842 
-849 FDDLKNYILN
+849 
-859 IFNSIKENIVNI
+859 
-871 FNLGINWLKGH
+871 
-882 IESFFSIFGD
+882 
-892 LLPFAALKAF
+892 
-902 WEIWDSGKPVMENL
+902 
-916 KNSITAYI
+916 
-924 QVFSDFLPIKIV
+924 
-936 RQFFE
+936 
-941 IWSSELGIVD
+941 
-951 KIRLSFTQTFEA
+951 
-963 IKESI
+963 ESI

-984 LPMIKGA
+984 LPVIKGA

-1001 IANTFGFNNDSKEKV
+1001 IANTFGFDNDSKEKV
-1016 EKVSIIERIFNTSNK
+1016 EKVSIIERIFNTSNE

-1042 LSYVPFDGYVA
+1042 LGYVPFDGYVA

-1096 NISFNPSINI
+1096 NISFSPSINI
-1106 TVNNPTDNEGLAKVL
+1106 TVNDSKNNEGLAKVL
-1121 ENKLKE
+1121 EAKLKE
-1127 LEYEFF
+1127 LENEFF
-1133 KKFKELERRSINDR
+1133 KKLKELERRGMNER

>member
-1 MGVLKKGME
+1 MAKKGME

-28 KMNNHL
+28 KMANHL

-147 EQKLTSAGQNLRT
+147 EQKLTSVGQNLRT

-193 YVGMTSAQTYLDF
+193 YVGMTSAQAYLDF

-458 KDSVGMAEKMKDI
+458 KDSVGMAEKMKNI

-508 IFTNYLSELANVL
+508 TFTNYLSELANVL

-541 KSYMNKLY
+541 KSYMSKLY

-570 SKMKFIGDLILK
+570 SKMKFIGNLILK

-596 LKKAIDFLGV
+596 LKKGIDFLGI
-606 DNIVVFIVTF
+606 DNIVVFIATF
-616 MGVIKVAAA
+616 MGVIKVVAV
-625 ITKLISAIKLLKDA
+625 ITKLISAIKLLKEA

-653 IGVNPYVL
+653 IGVNPYAL
-661 LAAGIIAALAI
+661 IAAGVIAAL
-672 VAYQIYKNWDK
+672 VLIYKNWDK
-683 IKIYILNVWETVKA
+683 IKALIL
-697 KTIDLWSSITNI
+697 S
-709 FVNVKEHIVNT
+709 
-720 FNSIKEKI
+720 
-728 VNIFSPAIKWLKG
+728 AIEWIKG
-741 YIESFFSIFG
+741 YIENFFALFG
-751 DLFPFAP
+751 DLLPLAP
-758 LKAFWETWDSGKPI
+758 LKAFWDAWDSGKPI
-772 MENLKNS
+772 MENLKNG
-779 ITAYIQVFSDFLPIK
+779 IIAYIHTISEFLPIK
-794 IVRQFFK
+794 IVKQFFE
-801 IWSSELGI
+801 IWTSELGI
-809 VDKIKLSFTQT
+809 VDKVKLSFTQT
-820 FEAIK
+820 FDAIK
-825 NEFIKLWNCMS
+825 QS
-836 NIFNII
+836 
-842 KPYIMPI
+842 
-849 FDDLKNYILN
+849 ILGTVDAV
-859 IFNSIKENIVNI
+859 K
-871 FNLGINWLKGH
+871 NLGN
-882 IESFFSIFGD
+882 
-892 LLPFAALKAF
+892 
-902 WEIWDSGKPVMENL
+902 
-916 KNSITAYI
+916 
-924 QVFSDFLPIKIV
+924 
-936 RQFFE
+936 
-941 IWSSELGIVD
+941 
-951 KIRLSFTQTFEA
+951 
-963 IKESI
+963 
-968 RSVID
+968 
-973 TITNLG
+973 
-979 DKIKE
+979 KIKE
-984 LPMIKGA
+984 IPV
-991 LETFGSIKDG
+991 IKD
-1001 IANTFGFNNDSKEKV
+1001 ILQAL
-1016 EKVSIIERIFNTSNK
+1016 
-1031 RENIDG
+1031 NIGTEPDG
-1037 SHRTG
+1037 SHRNG
-1042 LSYVPFDGYVA
+1042 LSYVPYDGYLA
-1053 ELHKGERVLTSD
+1053 ELHRGERVLTAD
-1065 ENEQYGSLFNKLV
+1065 ENEQYGSLFNSLSPR
-1078 TPSNNNISNTT
+1078 TTSTTNYSNSQ
-1089 RNISASS
+1089 SS
-1096 NISFNPSINI
+1096 ISFSPNI
-1106 TVNNPTDNEGLAKVL
+1106 TINMSPNSNSNDLAEV
-1121 ENKLKE
+1121 LKE
-1127 LEYEFF
+1127 KINELEKEFIR
-1133 KKFKELERRSINDR
+1133 KFRELERRKADEY

>member
-1 MGVLKKGME
+1 MAKKGME

-28 KMNNHL
+28 KMANHL

-134 IEKTTRAYKKLQA
+134 IEKTTRAYRKLQA
-147 EQKLTSAGQNLRT
+147 EQKLTSTSQNLRT

-176 AKKAVVGAT
+176 AKRVAVGAT
-185 VAGVTAAG
+185 VAGAAGAG
-193 YVGMTSAQTYLDF
+193 YVGMASAQAYLDF

-294 NMTAKDSGR
+294 NMTAKDTGR

-315 NVTVEMLGES
+315 NVNVEMLGES

-336 GVSLEETVG
+336 GVSLEEAVG
-345 ALGLMGDQAI
+345 SLGLMGDQAI
-355 KSGMAGTGLNEVFDN
+355 KSGMAGRGLNEVFSR
-370 LVKKQAELNKAGIKI
+370 LVKNKDDLKKVGINI
-385 ADKGKFVGIV
+385 ANSKGEFVGLV
-395 DVVKQVEKVT
+395 EVVKQFEKHT
-405 KKMNDIDRLA
+405 KNMKDIDKIA
-415 FLKKVF
+415 FLKNVF
-421 GERGERSF
+421 GEQGERSF

-458 KDSVGMAEKMKDI
+458 KDSVGMAEKMKNI

-508 IFTNYLSELANVL
+508 TFTNYLSELANVL

-541 KSYMNKLY
+541 KSYMSKLY
-549 EALKPGIKAI
+549 EALKPGINAI
-559 QEMLPSKSDVT
+559 REMLPGKNEVT
-570 SKMKFIGDLILK
+570 SRIKFIGDLILK

-596 LKKAIDFLGV
+596 LKKVIDFLGI
-606 DNIVVFIVTF
+606 DNIVVFIATF
-616 MGVIKVAAA
+616 MGVIKVVAV
-625 ITKLISAIKLLKDA
+625 ITKLISAIKLLKEA

-653 IGVNPYVL
+653 IGVNPYAL
-661 LAAGIIAALAI
+661 IAAGVIAAL
-672 VAYQIYKNWDK
+672 VLIYKNWDK
-683 IKIYILNVWETVKA
+683 IKALIL
-697 KTIDLWSSITNI
+697 S
-709 FVNVKEHIVNT
+709 
-720 FNSIKEKI
+720 
-728 VNIFSPAIKWLKG
+728 AIEWIKG
-741 YIESFFSIFG
+741 YIENFFALFG
-751 DLFPFAP
+751 DLLPLAP
-758 LKAFWETWDSGKPI
+758 LKAFWDAWDSGKPI
-772 MENLKNS
+772 MENLKNG
-779 ITAYIQVFSDFLPIK
+779 IIAYIHTISEFLPIK
-794 IVRQFFK
+794 IVKQFFE
-801 IWSSELGI
+801 IWTSELGI
-809 VDKIKLSFTQT
+809 VDKVKLSFTQT
-820 FEAIK
+820 FDAIK
-825 NEFIKLWNCMS
+825 QS
-836 NIFNII
+836 
-842 KPYIMPI
+842 
-849 FDDLKNYILN
+849 ILGTVDAV
-859 IFNSIKENIVNI
+859 K
-871 FNLGINWLKGH
+871 NLGN
-882 IESFFSIFGD
+882 
-892 LLPFAALKAF
+892 
-902 WEIWDSGKPVMENL
+902 
-916 KNSITAYI
+916 
-924 QVFSDFLPIKIV
+924 
-936 RQFFE
+936 
-941 IWSSELGIVD
+941 
-951 KIRLSFTQTFEA
+951 
-963 IKESI
+963 
-968 RSVID
+968 
-973 TITNLG
+973 
-979 DKIKE
+979 KIKE
-984 LPMIKGA
+984 IPV
-991 LETFGSIKDG
+991 IKD
-1001 IANTFGFNNDSKEKV
+1001 ILQAL
-1016 EKVSIIERIFNTSNK
+1016 
-1031 RENIDG
+1031 NIGTEPDG
-1037 SHRTG
+1037 SHRNG
-1042 LSYVPFDGYVA
+1042 LSYVPYDGYLA
-1053 ELHKGERVLTSD
+1053 ELHRGERVLTAD
-1065 ENEQYGSLFNKLV
+1065 ENEQYGSLFNSLSPR
-1078 TPSNNNISNTT
+1078 TASTTNYSNSQ
-1089 RNISASS
+1089 SS
-1096 NISFNPSINI
+1096 ISFSPNI
-1106 TVNNPTDNEGLAKVL
+1106 TINMSPNSNSNDLAEV
-1121 ENKLKE
+1121 LKE
-1127 LEYEFF
+1127 KINELEKEFIR
-1133 KKFKELERRSINDR
+1133 KFRELERRKADEY